1 MTFFGPLRPAHTR
14 IPITRNSARP
24 GTVAR
29 ILPILAASFAL
40 AVGAGSA
47 KAAGPHAPA
56 ASDTLK
62 VSLSAPPGGT
72 VAEGA
77 TGHFEVSVEGSTADG
92 AVKVKYSVSGTA
104 VSGEDY
110 KALSGEATVAKG
122 ENTARIALEALD
134 DGILDKGETVV
145 LALTGATGPGTVIV
159 NGTAATAMI
168 ADEGTVTIALA
179 AVSDTIGEGSAWR
192 SAVTMSTPVAN
203 RVSIRWWTSDGTAV
217 AGRDYVAADEVV
229 SFQPGE
235 TTKPVEVRTLQDD
248 NAEPVETFQVS
259 VGPPGGL
266 SGASGG
272 FNFAGAQSAFIE
284 CSVDFSPPDPRVFM
298 LTLEEK
304 NGKFIPVKAG
314 TVIGT
319 VSANTTDG
327 IPYYE
332 LGGADKNKF
341 SINSLTAEIT
351 TTAALT
357 ADLYDLEVTVHDEC
371 GAQASVDVSVLVK
384 QPNRS
389 PKPKGSMPDTMLVV
403 GERATVDVSSY
414 FSDPDDDALTYTVG
428 SSDAAKVGV
437 SVDGSEVTYKAL
449 KAGSATVTVTADD
462 GRGGTAQQAFL
473 VTVKKRNEP
482 PDADAGDDQTVD
494 EGERV
499 DLDGTK
505 SSDSDGTIDGWEWKG
520 PVALT
525 DEDTSTP
532 HFTAPTE
539 GVTKWYTF
547 TLEVK
552 DNDGATDSDSVTIK
566 VVPPACKIA
575 VKNGD
580 FTVPEDATNVGTVDV
595 TATHCGA
602 LDYELS
608 GTGAEDVSVAAV
620 SSRDTNAAIT
630 GNFDYEHRELY
641 DLTLTV
647 SERNGSASG
656 TGSVDIEVTNVNEQ
670 PTVDNE
676 ITDQT
681 LYVGERPNEEKIE
694 LSDVFSD
701 PDGDHLTYTAKSSNT
716 AVATATVSGSTLTV
730 RATGKGEARVTVTA
744 KDPGNLTAVDAFDVE
759 VPNRDPVVVDRIDDL
774 TLYVGEGTN
783 DKEIEIAYVFSDPD
797 GDVLRYTVESSNT
810 DVATAVLRGTKLKV
824 SAVGKGRARVTV
836 TADDR
841 MGGTT
846 EDVFDV
852 RVPNRKPRKDGTI
865 SNRGIDVGETRSV
878 GVTPYFHDPDG
889 DELTYTSESSD
900 TDKLTVNGSGTPVK
914 YTGVDEGS
922 ATVTVTARDDGNLAA
937 SQQFDVEVYP
947 PQSCTITVSA
957 ANLSVREDEGPGTA
971 LTGAVGV
978 SAPHCGKLSYSLRG
992 TGWGDFSAA
1001 AVSASDDDAKIKVAK
1016 SLNHEARDSYSLK
1029 LTVSS
1034 GSVSDTRDVD
1044 ISVIDVNEA
1053 PQPVRTIRAQTVWV
1067 GQPVSVNVTGYF
1079 TDEDAGDRLTF
1090 ESKSSATGRL
1100 TVNASGSP
1108 VRLTG
1113 VSVGSA
1119 TVTVTA
1125 RDRGGLTAT
1134 QTFSVTVKRVT
1145 TTQCGITVSDG
1156 GLSVPEDADT
1166 GDGVDGKLGVT
1177 TTGSCGTLSYSLSG
1191 SGSGDFSASAVSAS
1205 DEDAKVKVAA
1215 PLNHEGRD
1223 AYDLTLTVSEVGGT
1237 ASDAADVDISVTD
1250 VNEAPQPSGTI
1261 SKQRVQVGDP
1271 VSVNLTRYFTDED
1284 AGDRLT
1290 FTSKSSATGRLT
1302 VNASGSPVTLTGVA
1316 AGSATVTVTAEDG
1329 GGLTATQTFS
1339 VTVVPKTT
1347 TECRISVSD
1356 GALSVPEDAGKG
1368 DGVDGKVGVTATGAC
1383 GTLSY
1388 ALSGTGSE
1396 NFTVAAAGS
1405 GDDAAKLKVAGKLDH
1420 ETTASYALKLTVSS
1434 GTVSAEGDVSI
1445 TVTDVNE
1452 APVIDSAIP
1461 AQDVVTGKSK
1471 SVVVSSHFSDP
1482 GGDVLTYLASS
1493 SNRNVATVS
1502 VNGATVVVRGVAKGS
1517 AEVTVTARD
1526 PGRLEIS
1533 QKFTVTVTDPPPTNG
1548 APKIES
1554 AIPAQEV
1561 VAGES
1566 VSVVVSSHFSDP
1578 DNDILTYLAESL
1590 NETVA
1595 TVSVKG
1601 DKVVVRGVAKG
1612 SVEVKVTARDPHAEE
1627 ISQRF
1632 RVTVK
1637 PANAAPVA
1645 ATAIP
1650 AMTVA
1655 AGESKTVDVSK
1666 NFRDPDDDALEYEAS
1681 SSNEAAATV
1690 GVEGSELKV
1699 TGVLRGESRVTVTA
1713 RDPDGA
1719 EASQSFLVTVPNE
1732 APELVGTIPALILSK
1747 GDTGSVRV
1755 SAHFSDAESDAL
1767 TYKASSSNVGVL
1779 SVKVAGEHVSYE
1791 ALKVGTS
1798 RVTVTADDGHGG
1810 TADQVFGVTVKPE
1823 NAAPVIVRAMA
1834 AITVEADSME
1844 VVDAAPHFRD
1854 PDGDALSY
1862 EASSSNE
1869 AVARVAASG
1878 SEVTVTGVSRGDARV
1893 TVTALDGRGGSV
1905 PQAFAVTVPNRAP
1918 EAVGSIGPVTAYMHG
1933 RVGVG
1938 MSDAFRDPDGDKL
1951 TYRPSSSDEGVVTVE
1966 MIGSDVEIRT
1976 VSRGSATVTVTAD
1989 DGYGGTAEQQF
2000 EVEVPNQEP
2009 ISLGGIKDRTVAR
2022 GESFKVGLAEYF
2034 RDFDLDKLTYTATA
2048 YPGGF
2053 ASFSVEGA
2061 ELTVTGVKK
2070 GSARVAVLASDGHG
2084 GSAEQSFQLTVTNGA
2099 PSFGAD
2105 GFEREV
2111 AENSAGGTAVGDP
2124 VAASDADGDAVTHA
2138 FVAGGDEAL
2147 FEIDE
2152 TSGRITVA
2160 AGAAFDYESETKVYT
2175 VHVEASDG
2183 KLAAT
2188 VEVTIRVTDV
2198 PAPGRPDA
2206 PVVAGGTEQVSVSW
2220 SAPTNEGP
2228 AITNYDL
2235 RYRASSD
2242 NEWTDLKAL
2251 GAVSAHTITGLDAGT
2266 TYSVQV
2272 RAESS
2277 EGAGEWSES
2286 GEGTTEVSNHAPEFG
2301 ADAYEREVAENSDAG
2316 TAVGEPVTATDED
2329 GDDLTYA
2336 FVAGGDE
2343 ASFEIDAS
2351 SGRITVAAGAA
2362 LDYESEKN
2370 VYTVQVE
2377 ASDGTLTA
2385 TGEVTI
2391 RLTDVPAPGR
2401 PDAPVVTGGEKEVS
2415 VSWSAP
2421 SNEGPAITGY
2431 DLRYR
2436 ADQDNKWT
2444 KLAALGTVSTHTI
2457 TGLDAGAMYEVQVR
2471 AESSEGAGKWSKS
2484 GEGATEDAPNHA
2496 PVFGSHIHEREV
2508 PENSASGTAVGEP
2521 VTATDED
2528 GDDLTYAFIPS
2539 GDEASFAIDASSGQ
2553 ITVAGGAALDFEGD
2567 KNVFTVHLQVSDGK
2581 LVDATEVKIR
2591 VTDVPAPG
2599 KPDAPTVTGGEGEV
2613 SVSWSAPSNEGPAI
2627 TSYDLR
2633 YRANQDNDWTVLSG
2647 LGTISTH
2654 KITGLDAGTA
2664 YFVQVRAESSEGAGE
2679 WSESGEGTT
2688 EAANRAPAFG
2698 ADAYE
2703 REVPENS
2710 APGTAVGVPVTA
2722 IDADADDLA
2731 YGFTTGGDAALF
2743 EIDAATARI
2752 AVAAG
2757 TALNYESA
2765 DTLYMVNVA
2774 ASDGELADTT
2784 SVTIRV
2790 TNADDQGVV
2799 TLSPAVARVGVELTA
2814 MLTDEDGVK
2823 SAGRTRKWQRSRD
2836 GNSWNDIGTGRMY
2849 NPVTADEGRWLRMVF
2864 TYADGHGPN
2873 KRASSAP
2880 VKVLPANAAPKFPA
2894 VYEREVP
2901 ENSPGGTAVGAPVAA
2916 TDPDGTPPSYSL
2928 ASGNEDGLFGIDAST
2943 GQIRVAD
2950 GALLNYESGDTL
2962 YAVGVEASDGE
2973 LADTAS
2979 VTIRVTDADDPG
2991 VVTLSPAVARVG
3003 VELTAMLTDEDGALS
3018 AGRTR
3023 KWQRSR
3029 SGSSWNDIASGRK
3042 YTPGTNDEGRW
3053 LRAVFTYDD
3062 GHGRGKRASSEA
3074 VEVLPANTAP
3084 TFPTALDREVPENSP
3099 GGTAVGAPVAA
3110 TDPDDGASLSYA
3122 FVPGGDE
3129 ALFGIEASTGQ
3140 ITVAE
3145 GAVLDYESGNTLYNV
3160 KVEASD
3166 GELADTASVRI
3177 QVTNADDPGRIA
3189 LSADVARVGE
3199 RLTATL
3205 MDQDGSKEAGK
3216 TRRWQRSGDGGA
3228 SWTNIAGARTR
3239 FYTPVAADAGNH
3251 LRAVFTYTDG
3261 HGPGKRAE
3269 SAAVAVVGANTPLV
3283 SFGADSY
3290 TVAQGASVDVSVL
3303 LSPVGSA
3310 ALSVEVVAGDSKH
3323 TATFQPGAGSANVT
3337 VGTAGLSASDTVEVR
3352 FGDLPDGVAVGVP
3365 ATTRVVVAAVAG
3377 DRAAAAVVDNG
3388 APAELEVEFA
3398 AAAYTATA
3406 GARGTEVTLRISPSA
3421 DRRVAV
3427 PLTAVMDPGMSISA
3441 APQPV
3446 VFLPGDSLAAFT
3458 LDIPAEAPSGLLALG
3473 FGALPEAVNAG
3484 TVASATVEIAARD
3497 DGALRDEAFD
3507 VGLAVFG
3514 RAVAEGA
3521 RQAVGSRIDA
3531 VMRPSPGGSAASG
3544 SPSGWAGRAAG
3555 TLASLAGVSFNPSSA
3570 AEIGRRSGSP
3580 ELPTGRE
3587 AARRLL
3593 PSVSFAT
3600 SLGPQSA
3607 QEMPRFGLWAEG
3619 SAQSFRGEPG
3629 VEYDGG
3635 MRALTVG
3642 ADARIG
3648 SSALLGVSLMRSDG
3662 DLDYKNRSM
3671 DGSLGHA
3678 MNSVHPYLFVQPSPG
3693 IGLWAMAGYGS
3704 GEVGDH
3710 DHRGDRRGDTGDASL
3725 RMLSGGVNAP
3735 LAQRGAFG
3743 LALKGDAFAVGMR
3756 ADDDRREGAAS
3767 RARALIEASW
3777 TAGGLKLA
3785 TEAGARYDGGDADT
3799 GGGAETG
3806 ASVGY
3811 AGRGLDLDLRGRLAL
3826 GSGRHREWGAALR
3839 LAFDPGTPGEGFR
3852 FAVSPGQGHD
3862 RSGVHGLMDGHAFR
3876 TMPAAAHG
3884 PWRLDAEAGYAL
3896 KTPGGGG
3903 ALDSYTRLSAHGGN
3917 RAWSLGA
3924 GYRVGQTL
3932 RLGFEGS
3939 RSQMPGQQPDLG
3951 IRLALDFTF

>member
-1 MTFFGPLRPAHTR
+1 MAASLA
-14 IPITRNSARP
+14 
-24 GTVAR
+24 
-29 ILPILAASFAL
+29 LAA
-40 AVGAGSA
+40 GADSVQ
-47 KAAGPHAPA
+47 AAGPYPSAV
-56 ASDTLK
+56 SDTLRIT
-62 VSLSAPPGGT
+62 LSAPEGGT
-72 VAEGA
+72 VAEGE
-77 TGHFEVSVEGSTADG
+77 TGHFEVAVVGSTAAG
-92 AVKVKYSVSGTA
+92 AVTVRYSVSGTA
-104 VSGEDY
+104 VAGDDY
-110 KALSGEATVAKG
+110 TALSGEATVAQG
-122 ENTARIALEALD
+122 ENVARIALEAIE

-145 LALTGATGPGTVIV
+145 LALTGATASADVV
-159 NGTAATAMI
+159 VVEHAATMATI
-168 ADEGTVTIALA
+168 ADDGSVTVSLT
-179 AVSDTIGEGSAWR
+179 AVPDTIGEGLAW
-192 SAVTMSTPVAN
+192 SSTVTMSTPVAD
-203 RVSIRWWTSDGTAV
+203 RVMVRWWTNDGTAV
-217 AGRDYVAADEVV
+217 AGRDYTAANEVV
-229 SFQPGE
+229 LFEPGE
-235 TTKPVEVRTLQDD
+235 TSKPISVQTLQDD
-248 NAEPVETFQVS
+248 NTEAVEVFYVS
-259 VGPPGGL
+259 LDPPSIRTSAAMAGGVNAN
-266 SGASGG
+266 GDAR
-272 FNFAGAQSAFIE
+272 SAFIE
-284 CSVDFSPPDPRVFM
+284 CSVRFPQRSPIVFEFDDPVRS
-298 LTLEEK
+298 
-304 NGKFIPVKAG
+304 GQ
-314 TVIGT
+314 VIGT
-319 VSANTTDG
+319 VAAETTDG

-332 LGGADKNKF
+332 LDDGGENKF
-341 SINSLTAEIT
+341 TINSLTGQIST
-351 TTAALT
+351 TE
-357 ADLYDLEVTVHDEC
+357 DLDPSLYELEVTVHDEC
-371 GAQASVDVSVLVK
+371 GAQASVDVTVVVK

-389 PKPKGSMPDTMLVV
+389 PKPEGSIRDTMLVE
-403 GERATVDVSSY
+403 GESATVDVSKY
-414 FSDPDDDALTYTVG
+414 FSDPDDDPLTYTVG

-437 SVDGSEVTYKAL
+437 SVDGSKVTYKAL

-462 GRGGTAQQAFL
+462 GRSGTAQQAFL
-473 VTVKKRNEP
+473 VTVKEPKRP
-482 PDADAGDDQTVD
+482 PKVERPIDD
-494 EGERV
+494 
-499 DLDGTK
+499 L
-505 SSDSDGTIDGWEWKG
+505 
-520 PVALT
+520 
-525 DEDTSTP
+525 
-532 HFTAPTE
+532 
-539 GVTKWYTF
+539 
-547 TLEVK
+547 
-552 DNDGATDSDSVTIK
+552 
-566 VVPPACKIA
+566 
-575 VKNGD
+575 
-580 FTVPEDATNVGTVDV
+580 
-595 TATHCGA
+595 
-602 LDYELS
+602 
-608 GTGAEDVSVAAV
+608 
-620 SSRDTNAAIT
+620 
-630 GNFDYEHRELY
+630 
-641 DLTLTV
+641 
-647 SERNGSASG
+647 
-656 TGSVDIEVTNVNEQ
+656 
-670 PTVDNE
+670 
-676 ITDQT
+676 T
-681 LYVGERPNEEKIE
+681 LYVGDPPNEKVIDLSKVFSDPDGDPLTYSAKSTNTAVATATLTGSELTVTAKGKGGATVTVTATDPGNLTAQDEFKVDVPNRAPVVVNRINDLTLHVGRGTTQQQIDLSKVFRDPDGDVLNYEAVSSDTDVATATVSGNTLTVTTKGKGEATVTVTATDPGRLTAQDEFEVEVPNRAPVVDDPIDDLTLHVGDSPKKID

-701 PDGDHLTYTAKSSNT
+701 PDGDPLTYKAKSSNT

-730 RATGKGEARVTVTA
+730 RATGKGEATVTVTA
-744 KDPGNLTAVDAFDVE
+744 TDGALEAADEFEVE

-783 DKEIEIAYVFSDPD
+783 DKEIEISGVFSDPD
-797 GDVLRYTVESSNT
+797 GDDLRYTVESSNT

-824 SAVGKGRARVTV
+824 IAVGKGRARVTV

-852 RVPNRKPRKDGTI
+852 RVPNRKPRRDGTI
-865 SNRGIDVGETRSV
+865 SDRGIDVGETRSV

-900 TDKLTVNGSGTPVK
+900 TDKLTVTGSGTPVK
-914 YTGVDEGS
+914 YTGVEEGS
-922 ATVTVTARDDGNLAA
+922 ATVTVTARDDGNLTV

-978 SAPHCGKLSYSLRG
+978 NAPHCGKLSYSLRG
-992 TGWGDFSAA
+992 TGSDDFSVA
-1001 AVSASDDDAKIKVAK
+1001 AVGATDDDAKIKVAK
-1016 SLNHEARDSYSLK
+1016 RLNHEARDSYSLK
-1029 LTVSS
+1029 LTVNS

-1053 PQPVRTIRAQTVWV
+1053 PRPVRTIRAQTVWI
-1067 GQPVSVNVTGYF
+1067 GDPVSVDVTGYF
-1079 TDEDAGDRLTF
+1079 TDEDEGDRLTF
-1090 ESKSSATGRL
+1090 TSESSATGRL

-1113 VSVGSA
+1113 VAAGTA

-1125 RDRGGLTAT
+1125 EDNGGLKAT
-1134 QTFSVTVKRVT
+1134 QTFSVTVERAT
-1145 TTQCGITVSDG
+1145 TTQCGITVSAG

-1250 VNEAPQPSGTI
+1250 VNEAPQPIGTI
-1261 SKQRVQVGDP
+1261 SKQRVQVGEP
-1271 VSVNLTRYFTDED
+1271 ISVNVTGYFTDED

-1290 FTSKSSATGRLT
+1290 FESESSATGRLT

-1316 AGSATVTVTAEDG
+1316 AGSATVTVTARDRG
-1329 GGLTATQTFS
+1329 NLTATQTFS
-1339 VTVVPKTT
+1339 VTVVPKA
-1347 TECRISVSD
+1347 TECAITVSK
-1356 GALSVPEDAGKG
+1356 GVLSVPEDAGKG

-1388 ALSGTGSE
+1388 ALSGTGSG

-1405 GDDAAKLKVAGKLDH
+1405 SDDDATLKVAGKLDH
-1420 ETTASYALKLTVSS
+1420 ETKASYALKLTVSS
-1434 GTVSAEGDVSI
+1434 GTVSAEGDVGV

-1461 AQDVVTGKSK
+1461 AQGVVTGKSE

-1482 GGDVLTYLASS
+1482 DGDDLTYLASS

-1502 VNGATVVVRGVAKGS
+1502 VNGATVVVQGVAKGS

-1554 AIPAQEV
+1554 AIPAREV

-1578 DNDILTYLAESL
+1578 DNDVLTYLAESL
-1590 NETVA
+1590 DETVA
-1595 TVSVKG
+1595 TVSVSD

-1645 ATAIP
+1645 ASDIP

-1655 AGESKTVDVSK
+1655 AGESKTVDVSSH
-1666 NFRDPDDDALEYEAS
+1666 FRDPDDDALEYEAS

-1719 EASQSFLVTVPNE
+1719 EASQSFLVTVPNQ
-1732 APELVGTIPALILSK
+1732 APERVGAIAALTLSK

-1755 SAHFSDAESDAL
+1755 SAHFSDAESDPL
-1767 TYKASSSNVGVL
+1767 TYKASSSNGGVL
-1779 SVKVAGEHVSYE
+1779 SVTVAGEHVSYE

-1810 TADQVFGVTVKPE
+1810 TAEQEFGVTVKPE
-1823 NAAPVIVRAMA
+1823 NAAPVIVRAIP

-1905 PQAFAVTVPNRAP
+1905 PQDFAVTVPNRAP
-1918 EAVGSIGPVTAYMHG
+1918 EAVGSIGPVTTYMHG
-1933 RVGVG
+1933 RVTVGVSG
-1938 MSDAFRDPDGDKL
+1938 AFRDPDGDAL
-1951 TYRPSSSDEGVVTVE
+1951 TYRASSSDEGVVTVE
-1966 MIGSDVEIRT
+1966 MARNVVEIRT

-1989 DGYGGTAEQQF
+1989 DGYGGTAEQEF
-2000 EVEVPNQEP
+2000 DVEVPNREP
-2009 ISLGGIKDRTVAR
+2009 ISLGSIKDRTVAR

-2111 AENSAGGTAVGDP
+2111 AENSAAGTAVGEP
-2124 VAASDADGDAVTHA
+2124 VAATDADGDAVTHA
-2138 FVAGGDEAL
+2138 FVAGGDESL
-2147 FEIDE
+2147 FEIDA
-2152 TSGRITVA
+2152 SNGQITVA
-2160 AGAAFDYESETKVYT
+2160 DGTLLDYESEKKVYT

-2183 KLAAT
+2183 KLTAT
-2188 VEVTIRVTDV
+2188 VEVKIRVTDV

-2228 AITNYDL
+2228 AITDYDL

-2242 NEWTDLKAL
+2242 NEWTELTAL

-2277 EGAGEWSES
+2277 EGAGEWSVS
-2286 GEGTTEVSNHAPEFG
+2286 GEGTTEASNQAPVFG
-2301 ADAYEREVAENSDAG
+2301 ADAYEREVPENSAGG

-2329 GDDLTYA
+2329 GDDLKYA

-2370 VYTVQVE
+2370 VYTVHVE

-2421 SNEGPAITGY
+2421 SNEGPAITSY

-2444 KLAALGTVSTHTI
+2444 KLAALGAVSAHTI
-2457 TGLDAGAMYEVQVR
+2457 TGLAAGAMYEVQVR

-2508 PENSASGTAVGEP
+2508 PENSAAGTSVGEP

-2528 GDDLTYAFIPS
+2528 GDDLAYAFIPS
-2539 GDEASFAIDASSGQ
+2539 GDETSFEIDEESGQ
-2553 ITVAGGAALDFEGD
+2553 ITVATGAALDHEGV

-2591 VTDVPAPG
+2591 LTDVPAPG

-2613 SVSWSAPSNEGPAI
+2613 SVSWSAPANEGPAI
-2627 TSYDLR
+2627 TNYDLR
-2633 YRANQDNDWTVLSG
+2633 YRANQDNDWTDVSSLGAVLA
-2647 LGTISTH
+2647 H

-2688 EAANRAPAFG
+2688 EAANRAPVFG

-2710 APGTAVGVPVTA
+2710 APGTPVGEPVTA
-2722 IDADADDLA
+2722 TDADADDLA
-2731 YGFTTGGDAALF
+2731 YSFTTGGDAALF

-2752 AVAAG
+2752 AVAGG

-2765 DTLYMVNVA
+2765 DTLYMVHVA

-2790 TNADDQGVV
+2790 TNADDPGEV

-2823 SAGRTRKWQRSRD
+2823 SAGRTRTWQRSRD
-2836 GNSWNDIGTGRMY
+2836 GSSWNDIGTGRMY

-2873 KRASSAP
+2873 KRAVSAP

-2916 TDPDGTPPSYSL
+2916 TDPDGTSPSYSL
-2928 ASGNEDGLFGIDAST
+2928 ASGNEDGLFGIDAAT
-2943 GQIRVAD
+2943 GQITVAD

-3018 AGRTR
+3018 AGRAR

-3084 TFPTALDREVPENSP
+3084 KFPAAHDREVPENSP

-3129 ALFGIEASTGQ
+3129 VLFGIEASTGQ
-3140 ITVAE
+3140 ITVAD
-3145 GAVLDYESGNTLYNV
+3145 GAVLDYESGNTLYTV

-3177 QVTNADDPGRIA
+3177 RVTNADDPGKIA

-3199 RLTATL
+3199 RLAATL

-3239 FYTPVAADAGNH
+3239 FYTPAAADAGKH
-3251 LRAVFTYTDG
+3251 LRAVFTYADG

-3269 SAAVAVVGANTPLV
+3269 SAAVAVVGANTPVV
-3283 SFGADSY
+3283 SFGADTY
-3290 TVAQGASVDVSVL
+3290 TVAQGASANVSVL
-3303 LSPVGSA
+3303 LSPAGSA
-3310 ALSVEVVAGDSKH
+3310 ALSIEVVAGDSKH
-3323 TATFQPGAGSANVT
+3323 TVTFQAGAGTANVT

-3427 PLTAVMDPGMSISA
+3427 PLTAVMDPGMATSV
-3441 APQPV
+3441 APEPV
-3446 VFLPGDSLAAFT
+3446 VFEPGDSLAAFT

-3484 TVASATVEIAARD
+3484 TAASATVRIAARD

-3521 RQAVGSRIDA
+3521 RQAVGARIDA

-3555 TLASLAGVSFNPSSA
+3555 TLASLAGVSLNPSSA

-3580 ELPTGRE
+3580 ELPGARE
-3587 AARRLL
+3587 AAARLL

-3600 SLGPQSA
+3600 SLGPQSS
-3607 QEMPRFGLWAEG
+3607 QGLPRFGLWAEG

-3635 MRALTVG
+3635 LRALTVG

-3662 DLDYKNRSM
+3662 DLDYGHRSV

-3678 MNSVHPYLFVQPSPG
+3678 MNSVHPYLFVQPSAG
-3693 IGLWAMAGYGS
+3693 IGLWAMAGYGG
-3704 GEVGDH
+3704 GEVGDE
-3710 DHRGDRRGDTGDASL
+3710 DHRGDTRDASL
-3725 RMLSGGVNAP
+3725 RMLSGGLNAP

-3743 LALKGDAFAVGMR
+3743 LALKGDAFTVGMR
-3756 ADDDRREGAAS
+3756 ADDDRREGTAS
-3767 RARALIEASW
+3767 RARALLEASW

-3799 GGGAETG
+3799 GGGGETG

-3839 LAFDPGTPGEGFR
+3839 LAFDPGTRGEGFR
-3852 FAVSPGQGHD
+3852 LAISPSQGHD

-3876 TMPAAAHG
+3876 TMPAGAHG
-3884 PWRLDAEAGYAL
+3884 QWRLDAEAGYAL
-3896 KTPGGGG
+3896 KNPAGGG

>member
-1 MTFFGPLRPAHTR
+1 ML
-14 IPITRNSARP
+14 ARL
-24 GTVAR
+24 AR
-29 ILPILAASFAL
+29 ILLMAVCGTLLAAIL
-40 AVGAGSA
+40 PVGAHGLADGSA
-47 KAAGPHAPA
+47 AA
-56 ASDTLK
+56 DTLR
-62 VSLSAPPGGT
+62 VTLSAPGGGT
-72 VAEGA
+72 VAEGE
-77 TGHFEVSVEGSTADG
+77 TGHFEVSVAGSTAAG
-92 AVKVKYSVSGTA
+92 AVTVRYSVSGTA

-110 KALSGEATVAKG
+110 TALSGEVTVAQG
-122 ENTARIALEALD
+122 ESAARIALEALE

-145 LALTGATGPGTVIV
+145 LALTGATGPGTLLVDQ
-159 NGTAATAMI
+159 TAATATI
-168 ADEGTVTIALA
+168 ADNGSVTISLA
-179 AVSDTIGEGSAWR
+179 AATDTISEGGAWR
-192 SAVTMSTPVAN
+192 SAVTMSTPVAD
-203 RVSIRWWTSDGTAV
+203 RVSVRWWTTDGTAL
-217 AGRDYVAADEVV
+217 AGRDYTAADEVV

-235 TTKPVEVRTLQDD
+235 TSKPITVQTLKDDNTEAVEV
-248 NAEPVETFQVS
+248 FYVS
-259 VGPPGGL
+259 LGL
-266 SGASGG
+266 P
-272 FNFAGAQSAFIE
+272 FNSAGNGSDAFKVDPNPQSAFIE
-284 CSVDFSPPDPRVFM
+284 CSVRFPPRVQTVFR
-298 LTLEEK
+298 LDK
-304 NGKFIPVKAG
+304 PVGARH
-314 TVIGT
+314 VIGT
-319 VSANTTDG
+319 VAAETTPG

-332 LGGADKNKF
+332 LTDEDNKF
-341 SINSLTAEIT
+341 TINSLTGQIS
-351 TTAALT
+351 TTAPLEAGGFYELT
-357 ADLYDLEVTVHDEC
+357 VTVHDEC
-371 GAQASVDVSVLVK
+371 GAEASVDVNVIVNGT
-384 QPNRS
+384 PTT
-389 PKPKGSMPDTMLVV
+389 PTAFPDVTVEV
-403 GERATVDVSSY
+403 GESGTVDASKH
-414 FSDPDDDALTYTVG
+414 FSDPDNDKLTYTAT
-428 SSDAAKVGV
+428 SSNASVVGV
-437 SVDGSEVTYKAL
+437 SMSGSKVAYEGL
-449 KAGSATVTVTADD
+449 KAGSA
-462 GRGGTAQQAFL
+462 
-473 VTVKKRNEP
+473 
-482 PDADAGDDQTVD
+482 
-494 EGERV
+494 
-499 DLDGTK
+499 
-505 SSDSDGTIDGWEWKG
+505 
-520 PVALT
+520 
-525 DEDTSTP
+525 
-532 HFTAPTE
+532 
-539 GVTKWYTF
+539 
-547 TLEVK
+547 EV
-552 DNDGATDSDSVTIK
+552 
-566 VVPPACKIA
+566 
-575 VKNGD
+575 
-580 FTVPEDATNVGTVDV
+580 
-595 TATHCGA
+595 
-602 LDYELS
+602 
-608 GTGAEDVSVAAV
+608 
-620 SSRDTNAAIT
+620 
-630 GNFDYEHRELY
+630 
-641 DLTLTV
+641 
-647 SERNGSASG
+647 
-656 TGSVDIEVTNVNEQ
+656 
-670 PTVDNE
+670 
-676 ITDQT
+676 
-681 LYVGERPNEEKIE
+681 
-694 LSDVFSD
+694 
-701 PDGDHLTYTAKSSNT
+701 
-716 AVATATVSGSTLTV
+716 TV
-730 RATGKGEARVTVTA
+730 RATDPGGLYAEQKFTVTVLEPDDPPKFDRSSYTPTIFTSASNGSLVVTVTA
-744 KDPGNLTAVDAFDVE
+744 KDPEGKKVTYSLSASNEFQIDSLSGDITVAGSLSEKTHQLQAFASDPAGNKGTAPVTIEVKEDKAPVFDPKSYAETIKVNASNGEHVVTVSAKDPEGEDVTYSLSGSPPFQIDKDSGEITVAGSLIVKTYTLTAEASDPPGNVGTAPVDVTVVNDPPKVTASAS
-759 VPNRDPVVVDRIDDL
+759 PNRPREGETVYLTGTADDPEEHSMTYEWTQVSGSPRVTIKD
-774 TLYVGEGTN
+774 
-783 DKEIEIAYVFSDPD
+783 A
-797 GDVLRYTVESSNT
+797 
-810 DVATAVLRGTKLKV
+810 TKLNASFTAPGVTSETKLTFRLTARDSFGATG
-824 SAVGKGRARVTV
+824 SADVPVTV
-836 TADDR
+836 TPNNSPTVTAKASPNPADE
-841 MGGTT
+841 GTT
-846 EDVFDV
+846 VSLIGAATDLDGDPMTYEWTQVSGSPQV
-852 RVPNRKPRKDGTI
+852 TIKDATKLRASFEAPFVDQDTDLIFELTATDSFEASG
-865 SNRGIDVGETRSV
+865 SA
-878 GVTPYFHDPDG
+878 GVTVEVKDLNQPPQPRNTIPDQQVENGKTGRVDVSRYFRDPDN
-889 DELTYTSESSD
+889 DELTYSASTAATAVASVSVD
-900 TDKLTVNGSGTPVK
+900 GSRVVFRGLRV
-914 YTGVDEGS
+914 GD
-922 ATVTVTARDDGNLAA
+922 ATVTVTATDPGGLKAK
-937 SQQFDVEVYP
+937 QQFDLEVYEP
-947 PQSCTITVSA
+947 TQDCAITVWA
-957 ANLSVREDEGPGTA
+957 ADLSVREDERPGTG
-971 LTGAVGV
+971 LDGAVDV
-978 SAPHCGKLSYSLRG
+978 DAPHCGALSYSLRG
-992 TGWGDFSAA
+992 TGSGDFSVA
-1001 AVSASDDDAKIKVAK
+1001 AVSSSDDDAKVKVK
-1016 SLNHEARDSYSLK
+1016 RTLNHEDRDAYALT
-1029 LTVSS
+1029 LTVSEVGGTAS
-1034 GSVSDTRDVD
+1034 KDADVD
-1044 ISVIDVNEA
+1044 ISVTDVNEA
-1053 PQPVRTIRAQTVWV
+1053 PRPSGTISKQRVRI
-1067 GQPVSVNVTGYF
+1067 GDPISVNVTRYF

-1090 ESKSSATGRL
+1090 ES
-1100 TVNASGSP
+1100 
-1108 VRLTG
+1108 
-1113 VSVGSA
+1113 
-1119 TVTVTA
+1119 
-1125 RDRGGLTAT
+1125 
-1134 QTFSVTVKRVT
+1134 
-1145 TTQCGITVSDG
+1145 
-1156 GLSVPEDADT
+1156 E
-1166 GDGVDGKLGVT
+1166 
-1177 TTGSCGTLSYSLSG
+1177 
-1191 SGSGDFSASAVSAS
+1191 
-1205 DEDAKVKVAA
+1205 
-1215 PLNHEGRD
+1215 
-1223 AYDLTLTVSEVGGT
+1223 
-1237 ASDAADVDISVTD
+1237 
-1250 VNEAPQPSGTI
+1250 
-1261 SKQRVQVGDP
+1261 
-1271 VSVNLTRYFTDED
+1271 
-1284 AGDRLT
+1284 
-1290 FTSKSSATGRLT
+1290 SSATGRLT

-1316 AGSATVTVTAEDG
+1316 AGSATVTVTAEDR

-1339 VTVVPKTT
+1339 VTVLPKT
-1347 TECRISVSD
+1347 TECRITVSK
-1356 GALSVPEDAGKG
+1356 GALSVPENAGKG
-1368 DGVDGKVGVTATGAC
+1368 DGVDGKVGVTATAAC

-1388 ALSGTGSE
+1388 ALSGTGSA

-1420 ETTASYALKLTVSS
+1420 ETTASYALKLTVRS
-1434 GTVSAEGDVSI
+1434 GTVSAEGDVGV

-1452 APVIDSAIP
+1452 APVIESTIP
-1461 AQDVVTGKSK
+1461 AQGVVTGKSK
-1471 SVVVSSHFSDP
+1471 SVAMSSHFSDP
-1482 GGDVLTYLASS
+1482 DGDDLTYLASS

-1554 AIPAQEV
+1554 AIPALEV

-1578 DNDILTYLAESL
+1578 DNDPLTYLAESL
-1590 NETVA
+1590 DETVA
-1595 TVSVKG
+1595 TVSVSD
-1601 DKVVVRGVAKG
+1601 DKVVVQGVAKG

-1632 RVTVK
+1632 RVTVN

-1645 ATAIP
+1645 AREIP

-1655 AGESKTVDVSK
+1655 AGESKTVDVSSH
-1666 NFRDPDDDALEYEAS
+1666 FRDPDDDALEYAAS

-1699 TGVLRGESRVTVTA
+1699 TGVLRGESRITVTA
-1713 RDPDGA
+1713 RDPKGA
-1719 EASQSFLVTVPNE
+1719 QASQSFLVTVPNE

-1755 SAHFSDAESDAL
+1755 SAHFKDAEGDGL
-1767 TYKASSSNVGVL
+1767 TYKASSSNAGVL
-1779 SVKVAGEHVSYE
+1779 SVTVAGDLVSYE

-1810 TADQVFGVTVKPE
+1810 TVDQDFGVTVKPE
-1823 NAAPVIVRAMA
+1823 NAAPVIVSAMA

-1862 EASSSNE
+1862 EASSSDE
-1869 AVARVAASG
+1869 AVAKAAVSG
-1878 SEVTVTGVSRGDARV
+1878 SQVKVTGVSRGDARV

-1905 PQAFAVTVPNRAP
+1905 PQDFAVTVPNRAP
-1918 EAVGSIGPVTAYMHG
+1918 EAVGSIGPVTTYMHG
-1933 RVGVG
+1933 RVTVGV
-1938 MSDAFRDPDGDKL
+1938 SDAFRDPDGDEL
-1951 TYRPSSSDEGVVTVE
+1951 SYRASSSDEGVVTVE
-1966 MIGSDVEIRT
+1966 MARNVVEIRT

-1989 DGYGGTAEQQF
+1989 DGYGGTAEQEF
-2000 EVEVPNQEP
+2000 AVEVPNREP
-2009 ISLGGIKDRTVAR
+2009 ISVGGIKDRTVAR
-2022 GESFKVGLAEYF
+2022 GESFTVGLAEYF
-2034 RDFDLDKLTYTATA
+2034 RDFDLDKLAYTATA
-2048 YPGGF
+2048 YPSGF

-2070 GSARVAVLASDGHG
+2070 GSARVDVLASDGHG

-2111 AENSAGGTAVGDP
+2111 AENSAAGTAVGDP
-2124 VAASDADGDAVTHA
+2124 VAATDADGDAVTHA
-2138 FVAGGDEAL
+2138 FAAGGDEAL
-2147 FEIDE
+2147 FEIDAS
-2152 TSGRITVA
+2152 SGQVTVA
-2160 AGAAFDYESETKVYT
+2160 AGAAFDYESEKKVYT

-2188 VEVTIRVTDV
+2188 VEVKIRVTDV

-2206 PVVAGGTEQVSVSW
+2206 PVVTGGTEQVSVSW

-2228 AITNYDL
+2228 EITNYDL
-2235 RYRASSD
+2235 RYRGNPD
-2242 NEWTDLKAL
+2242 NEWTDLAGL
-2251 GAVSAHTITGLDAGT
+2251 GAVLSRTITGLDAGT
-2266 TYSVQV
+2266 AYSVQV

-2277 EGAGEWSES
+2277 EGAGEWSAS
-2286 GEGTTEVSNHAPEFG
+2286 GEGTTVASNHAPAFG
-2301 ADAYEREVAENSDAG
+2301 ADAYEREVAENSAAG

-2351 SGRITVAAGAA
+2351 SGQLTVADGAA

-2370 VYTVQVE
+2370 VYTVHVE
-2377 ASDGTLTA
+2377 ASDGTLSA
-2385 TGEVTI
+2385 EVEVTI

-2401 PDAPVVTGGEKEVS
+2401 PDAPTVTGGEKEVS

-2421 SNEGPAITGY
+2421 PNEGPEITSY

-2444 KLAALGTVSTHTI
+2444 KLAALGAVSAHTI
-2457 TGLDAGAMYEVQVR
+2457 TGLDAGTAHLVQVR

-2484 GEGATEDAPNHA
+2484 GEGETDEAVNHA
-2496 PVFGSHIHEREV
+2496 PVLGSHLYEREV
-2508 PENSASGTAVGEP
+2508 PENSAVGTPVGEP

-2528 GDDLTYAFIPS
+2528 GDDLTYSFIAS
-2539 GDEASFAIDASSGQ
+2539 GDETSFDIDASSGQ
-2553 ITVAGGAALDFEGD
+2553 ITVATGAALDFEGE
-2567 KNVFTVHLQVSDGK
+2567 KKVYTVHLQVSDGK

-2599 KPDAPTVTGGEGEV
+2599 KPDAPVVTGGTEQV

-2627 TSYDLR
+2627 TGYDLR
-2633 YRANQDNDWTVLSG
+2633 YRANQDNDWTDLAG
-2647 LGTISTH
+2647 LGTVLSRT
-2654 KITGLDAGTA
+2654 ITGLYAGTL
-2664 YFVQVRAESSEGAGE
+2664 YEVQVRAESSEGAGE

-2688 EAANRAPAFG
+2688 EAANRAPVFG

-2710 APGTAVGVPVTA
+2710 AAGTAVGEPVTA
-2722 IDADADDLA
+2722 TDADADDLA
-2731 YGFTTGGDAALF
+2731 YSFTTGGAAALF

-2752 AVAAG
+2752 AVAGG

-2765 DTLYMVNVA
+2765 DTLYMVHVA

-2790 TNADDQGVV
+2790 TNADDPGEV

-2814 MLTDEDGVK
+2814 MLADEDGVR
-2823 SAGRTRKWQRSRD
+2823 SAGRTRTWQRSRD
-2836 GNSWNDIGTGRMY
+2836 GNSWNDIGKGRMY

-2873 KRASSAP
+2873 KRAVSAP
-2880 VKVLPANAAPKFPA
+2880 VKVLAANAAPKFPA

-2928 ASGNEDGLFGIDAST
+2928 ASGNEDALFGIDAST

-2950 GALLNYESGDTL
+2950 GAVLNYESGDTL
-2962 YAVGVEASDGE
+2962 HVVGVEASDGE

-3029 SGSSWNDIASGRK
+3029 TGSSWNDIASGRK

-3053 LRAVFTYDD
+3053 LRSVFTYDD
-3062 GHGRGKRASSEA
+3062 GHGKGKRASSEA

-3084 TFPTALDREVPENSP
+3084 KFPAALDREVPENSP

-3129 ALFGIEASTGQ
+3129 ALFDIDGSTGQ
-3140 ITVAE
+3140 ITVAD
-3145 GAVLDYESGNTLYNV
+3145 GAVLDYESGNTQYTV

-3177 QVTNADDPGRIA
+3177 RVTNADDPGKIA

-3199 RLTATL
+3199 RLAATL

-3239 FYTPVAADAGNH
+3239 FYTPAAADAGKH
-3251 LRAVFTYTDG
+3251 LRAVFAYADG

-3269 SAAVAVVGANTPLV
+3269 SDAVAVVGANTPVV

-3290 TVAQGASVDVSVL
+3290 TVAQGGSADVSVL
-3303 LSPVGSA
+3303 LSPAASA

-3323 TATFQPGAGSANVT
+3323 AVTFQAGAGKANVT
-3337 VGTAGLSASDTVEVR
+3337 VGTAGLSASDIVEVR
-3352 FGDLPDGVAVGVP
+3352 FGTLPDGVVAGVP

-3377 DRAAAAVVDNG
+3377 DRAAAAVAIDG

-3406 GARGTEVTLRISPSA
+3406 GAPGTEVTLRISPAA

-3427 PLTAVMDPGMSISA
+3427 PLTAVMDRGVSTSIV
-3441 APQPV
+3441 PEPV
-3446 VFLPGDSLAAFT
+3446 VFEPGDSLAVFT

-3473 FGALPEAVNAG
+3473 FGALPEAVSAG
-3484 TVASATVEIAARD
+3484 TAASATVRIAARD
-3497 DGALRDEAFD
+3497 DGTLRDEAFD

-3521 RQAVGSRIDA
+3521 RQAIGARIDA

-3600 SLGPQSA
+3600 GLGPQSS
-3607 QEMPRFGLWAEG
+3607 QGLPRFGLWAEG

-3629 VEYDGG
+3629 IEYDGG
-3635 MRALTVG
+3635 LRALTIG

-3648 SSALLGVSLMRSDG
+3648 SSALFGVSLMRSDG
-3662 DLDYKNRSM
+3662 DLDYGHRSM

-3704 GEVGDH
+3704 GEVGDE
-3710 DHRGDRRGDTGDASL
+3710 DRRGSTGDASL

-3735 LAQRGAFG
+3735 LARRGAFG
-3743 LALKGDAFAVGMR
+3743 LALKGDAFTVGMR
-3756 ADDDRREGAAS
+3756 DDADRREGTAS

-3852 FAVSPGQGHD
+3852 LAISPSQGHD
-3862 RSGVHGLMDGHAFR
+3862 RSGVHGLMDSHAFR
-3876 TMPAAAHG
+3876 TMPTDAHG
-3884 PWRLDAEAGYAL
+3884 QWRLDAEAGYAL
-3896 KTPGGGG
+3896 KNPAGGG
-3903 ALDSYTRLSAHGGN
+3903 ALDSYTRLSAHGGS

>member
-1 MTFFGPLRPAHTR
+1 MTTLSLLHPARSDTRPPCPLTSSPPLRRTAR
-14 IPITRNSARP
+14 RLSAAAVC
-24 GTVAR
+24 G
-29 ILPILAASFAL
+29 LLLAAVSPT
-40 AVGAGSA
+40 GAHGLTD
-47 KAAGPHAPA
+47 APA
-56 ASDTLK
+56 MASDTLR
-62 VSLSAPPGGT
+62 VTLSAPAGGT

-77 TGHFEVSVEGSTADG
+77 TGHFEVAVAGSTAAG
-92 AVKVKYSVSGTA
+92 AVTVRYSVSGTA

-110 KALSGEATVAKG
+110 TALAGEATVAKG
-122 ENTARIALEALD
+122 ESTARIALEALE

-159 NGTAATAMI
+159 DGTAATATI
-168 ADEGTVTIALA
+168 ADNGTV
-179 AVSDTIGEGSAWR
+179 AVSLTAVPDTISEGSAWR
-192 SAVTMSTPVAN
+192 SAVTMSTPVAG
-203 RVSIRWWTSDGTAV
+203 RISVRWRTKDGTAV
-217 AGRDYVAADEVV
+217 AGRDYTAADEVV
-229 SFQPGE
+229 LFQPGE
-235 TTKPVEVRTLQDD
+235 TSKPISVQTLEDD
-248 NAEPVETFQVS
+248 NAEAVEVFYVS
-259 VGPPGGL
+259 LDPPADAAR
-266 SGASGG
+266 SGTGDAVKVDPKP
-272 FNFAGAQSAFIE
+272 QSAFIG
-284 CSVDFSPPDPRVFM
+284 CNVAFPPGIQTVFRFN
-298 LTLEEK
+298 E
-304 NGKFIPVKAG
+304 PVASG

-319 VSANTTDG
+319 VAADTHSLAV
-327 IPYYE
+327 YS
-332 LGGADKNKF
+332 LGGGRNKF
-341 SINSLTAEIT
+341 TINVLTGEIS
-351 TTAALT
+351 TTATLSGGSYPLT
-357 ADLYDLEVTVHDEC
+357 VSVLDDC
-371 GAQASVDVSVLVK
+371 GDSASVDVIVIVNGTPETVGTI
-384 QPNRS
+384 PNATI
-389 PKPKGSMPDTMLVV
+389 KKGES
-403 GERATVDVSSY
+403 GKVDASSY
-414 FSDPDDDALTYTVG
+414 FSDPERGTLKYTA
-428 SSDAAKVGV
+428 SSSEPSVVGV
-437 SVDGSEVTYKAL
+437 SVSGSTVTYEGLKVGSAEVTVTATDVGDLSASQSFTVTVMNSPPGCKPIPSQDIDREEKVKIDLADYCSDKDGDRLRYSGAKSSDTGVATVALSGSELTITGVARGNATISATATDPLGESAKATVLVTVTNTPPECDQIPRQPVDAGKSVTVNLADYCSDKDGDLLSYEDEYSDDEDVATVSLNGSKLKITGVGAGNTDVGTMVSDGNGGSASPSIPVTVIQPNRPPEPVGTIPNKSVNWGETGSVDVTSYFRDLDGDELTYKAASTDSTIVSVGVTGS
-449 KAGSATVTVTADD
+449 KVTYTGESVGTAGITVTADD
-462 GRGGTAQQAFL
+462 GKGDGTAKQIFNVK
-473 VTVKKRNEP
+473 VTNREP
-482 PDADAGDDQTVD
+482 ECRPIPLQKMKAGQSESVDLAELCSDQDPDDQLSYGGEKSTDEGIATVSLKGSVLTIKGVAGGRATVSAVATDLNKASDTASGPVEVEEVNKPPVADAGRDQTVE
-494 EGERV
+494 EGDRV
-499 DLDGTK
+499 DLDG
-505 SSDSDGTIDGWEWKG
+505 SDSYDRDGTIEEYAWTQLSG
-520 PVALT
+520 PEVTLYNA
-525 DEDTSTP
+525 DKAEPHFRAPGVTSTTDLE
-532 HFTAPTE
+532 FRLK
-539 GVTKWYTF
+539 VTDDDRATDTDDVTVTVEPEPVPDCSITSVANGNF
-547 TLEVK
+547 TLGEHS
-552 DNDGATDSDSVTIK
+552 TT
-566 VVPPACKIA
+566 
-575 VKNGD
+575 
-580 FTVPEDATNVGTVDV
+580 VGTVGVD
-595 TATHCGA
+595 ASDCGT
-602 LDYELS
+602 LDYAL
-608 GTGAEDVSVAAV
+608 GGAGADDVSAAAV
-620 SSRDTNAAIT
+620 NASSDNAAIT
-630 GNFDYEHRELY
+630 GNFNFEVRSSY

-647 SERNGSASG
+647 SERGGSAS
-656 TGSVDIEVTNVNEQ
+656 
-670 PTVDNE
+670 
-676 ITDQT
+676 
-681 LYVGERPNEEKIE
+681 
-694 LSDVFSD
+694 
-701 PDGDHLTYTAKSSNT
+701 KS
-716 AVATATVSGSTLTV
+716 GRV
-730 RATGKGEARVTVTA
+730 R
-744 KDPGNLTAVDAFDVE
+744 
-759 VPNRDPVVVDRIDDL
+759 
-774 TLYVGEGTN
+774 
-783 DKEIEIAYVFSDPD
+783 
-797 GDVLRYTVESSNT
+797 
-810 DVATAVLRGTKLKV
+810 
-824 SAVGKGRARVTV
+824 
-836 TADDR
+836 
-841 MGGTT
+841 
-846 EDVFDV
+846 
-852 RVPNRKPRKDGTI
+852 
-865 SNRGIDVGETRSV
+865 
-878 GVTPYFHDPDG
+878 
-889 DELTYTSESSD
+889 
-900 TDKLTVNGSGTPVK
+900 
-914 YTGVDEGS
+914 
-922 ATVTVTARDDGNLAA
+922 
-937 SQQFDVEVYP
+937 
-947 PQSCTITVSA
+947 
-957 ANLSVREDEGPGTA
+957 
-971 LTGAVGV
+971 
-978 SAPHCGKLSYSLRG
+978 
-992 TGWGDFSAA
+992 
-1001 AVSASDDDAKIKVAK
+1001 IKVTDENDPPRA
-1016 SLNHEARDSYSLK
+1016 
-1029 LTVSS
+1029 S
-1034 GSVSDTRDVD
+1034 GAIGKQRVQVGDP
-1044 ISVIDVNEA
+1044 ISVNL
-1053 PQPVRTIRAQTVWV
+1053 
-1067 GQPVSVNVTGYF
+1067 TGYF

-1108 VRLTG
+1108 VTLTG
-1113 VSVGSA
+1113 VAAGSA

-1134 QTFSVTVKRVT
+1134 QTFSVTV
-1145 TTQCGITVSDG
+1145 
-1156 GLSVPEDADT
+1156 VP
-1166 GDGVDGKLGVT
+1166 
-1177 TTGSCGTLSYSLSG
+1177 
-1191 SGSGDFSASAVSAS
+1191 
-1205 DEDAKVKVAA
+1205 
-1215 PLNHEGRD
+1215 
-1223 AYDLTLTVSEVGGT
+1223 
-1237 ASDAADVDISVTD
+1237 
-1250 VNEAPQPSGTI
+1250 Q
-1261 SKQRVQVGDP
+1261 
-1271 VSVNLTRYFTDED
+1271 
-1284 AGDRLT
+1284 
-1290 FTSKSSATGRLT
+1290 
-1302 VNASGSPVTLTGVA
+1302 
-1316 AGSATVTVTAEDG
+1316 
-1329 GGLTATQTFS
+1329 
-1339 VTVVPKTT
+1339 TT
-1347 TECRISVSD
+1347 TECRISVSK
-1356 GALSVPEDAGKG
+1356 GALSVPEDAGTG
-1368 DGVDGKVGVTATGAC
+1368 DRVDGKVGVTATGAC

-1434 GTVSAEGDVSI
+1434 GTVSAEGDVGV

-1452 APVIDSAIP
+1452 APVIESTIP

-1482 GGDVLTYLASS
+1482 DGDDLTYLASS

-1526 PGRLEIS
+1526 PGRLEVS

-1554 AIPAQEV
+1554 AIPAREV

-1595 TVSVKG
+1595 TVSVNG
-1601 DKVVVRGVAKG
+1601 ATVVVQGVAKG

-1627 ISQRF
+1627 ASQRF
-1632 RVTVK
+1632 SVTVK

-1645 ATAIP
+1645 ATEIP

-1655 AGESKTVDVSK
+1655 AGESKTVDVSAH
-1666 NFRDPDDDALEYEAS
+1666 FRDPDGDALEYEAS

-1713 RDPDGA
+1713 RDPKGA
-1719 EASQSFLVTVPNE
+1719 QASQSFLVTVPNE

-1779 SVKVAGEHVSYE
+1779 SVTVTGEHVSYE

-1854 PDGDALSY
+1854 PDGDELSY
-1862 EASSSNE
+1862 EASSSDE
-1869 AVARVAASG
+1869 AVAKVSASG

-1905 PQAFAVTVPNRAP
+1905 PQDFAVTVPNRAP
-1918 EAVGSIGPVTAYMHG
+1918 VAVGSIGPVTTYMHG
-1933 RVGVG
+1933 WVTVGVSG
-1938 MSDAFRDPDGDKL
+1938 AFRDPDGDKL
-1951 TYRPSSSDEGVVTVE
+1951 TYRASSSDEGVVTVE
-1966 MIGSDVEIRT
+1966 MARNVVEIRT
-1976 VSRGSATVTVTAD
+1976 VSRGSAKVTVTAD
-1989 DGYGGTAEQQF
+1989 DGYGGTDEQEF
-2000 EVEVPNQEP
+2000 EVEVPNREP
-2009 ISLGGIKDRTVAR
+2009 IRLGSIKDRTVAR
-2022 GESFKVGLAEYF
+2022 GESFEVGLAEYF

-2048 YPGGF
+2048 VSKGF

-2070 GSARVAVLASDGHG
+2070 GSTRVDVLASDGHG
-2084 GSAEQSFQLTVTNGA
+2084 GSAKQYFGLTVTNGA

-2111 AENSAGGTAVGDP
+2111 AENSAAGTAVGDP

-2152 TSGRITVA
+2152 TSGQITVA
-2160 AGAAFDYESETKVYT
+2160 AGAAFDYESEKKVYT

-2183 KLAAT
+2183 KLTAT
-2188 VEVTIRVTDV
+2188 VEVKIRLTDV
-2198 PAPGRPDA
+2198 PAPGRPVA

-2228 AITNYDL
+2228 AITDYDL

-2242 NEWTDLKAL
+2242 NEWTELKAL

-2286 GEGTTEVSNHAPEFG
+2286 GEGTTEASNHAPAFG
-2301 ADAYEREVAENSDAG
+2301 ADAYEREVAENSAAG
-2316 TAVGEPVTATDED
+2316 TAVGEPVTATDKD
-2329 GDDLTYA
+2329 GDDVKYA

-2351 SGRITVAAGAA
+2351 SGQLTVAEGAA

-2370 VYTVQVE
+2370 VYTVHVE
-2377 ASDGTLTA
+2377 ASDGTLA
-2385 TGEVTI
+2385 ARVSVTI

-2415 VSWSAP
+2415 VTWSAP
-2421 SNEGPAITGY
+2421 PNDGPAITSY

-2436 ADQDNKWT
+2436 ANEDNKWT
-2444 KLAALGTVSTHTI
+2444 KLAALGAVSAHTI
-2457 TGLDAGAMYEVQVR
+2457 AGLDAGTLYEVQVR

-2508 PENSASGTAVGEP
+2508 AENSAPGTAVGEP

-2528 GDDLTYAFIPS
+2528 GDDLAYSFIAS
-2539 GDEASFAIDASSGQ
+2539 GDETSFEIDEESGQ
-2553 ITVAGGAALDFEGD
+2553 ITVATGAALDHEGV
-2567 KNVFTVHLQVSDGK
+2567 KNVYTVHVQASDGE

-2627 TSYDLR
+2627 TGYDLR

-2688 EAANRAPAFG
+2688 AAANRAPAFG

-2710 APGTAVGVPVTA
+2710 AAGTAVGEPVTA
-2722 IDADADDLA
+2722 TDADVDDLA
-2731 YGFTTGGDAALF
+2731 YGFTTGGAASLF

-2752 AVAAG
+2752 TVAAG

-2765 DTLYMVNVA
+2765 DTLYMVHVA

-2790 TNADDQGVV
+2790 TNADDPGEV

-2814 MLTDEDGVK
+2814 MLADEDGVK
-2823 SAGRTRKWQRSRD
+2823 SAGRTRTWQRSRD

-2849 NPVTADEGRWLRMVF
+2849 NPVTADAGRWLRMVF

-2873 KRASSAP
+2873 KRAVSDP

-2901 ENSPGGTAVGAPVAA
+2901 ENSPGGTAIGAPVAA
-2916 TDPDGTPPSYSL
+2916 TDPDGTSPFYSL
-2928 ASGNEDGLFGIDAST
+2928 ASGNEDTLFGIDAAT

-2950 GALLNYESGDTL
+2950 GAVLNYESGDTL
-2962 YAVGVEASDGE
+2962 HVVGVEASDGE

-3003 VELTAMLTDEDGALS
+3003 VELTAMLTDEDGARS

-3062 GHGRGKRASSEA
+3062 GHGKGKRASSEA

-3177 QVTNADDPGRIA
+3177 QVTNADDPGKIA

-3199 RLTATL
+3199 RLAATL

-3228 SWTNIAGARTR
+3228 AWTNIAGARTR
-3239 FYTPVAADAGNH
+3239 FYTPAEADAGKH
-3251 LRAVFTYTDG
+3251 LRAVFAYTDG

-3269 SAAVAVVGANTPLV
+3269 SAAVAVVGANTPVV
-3283 SFGADSY
+3283 SFGADTY

-3303 LSPVGSA
+3303 LSPAGSA

-3365 ATTRVVVAAVAG
+3365 ATTRVVVAAVAS

-3388 APAELEVEFA
+3388 KPAELEVEFA

-3406 GARGTEVTLRISPSA
+3406 GARGTEVTLRISPAA

-3427 PLTAVMDPGMSISA
+3427 PLTAVMDRGVSI
-3441 APQPV
+3441 PIVPEPV
-3446 VFLPGDSLAAFT
+3446 VFEPGDSLAAFT
-3458 LDIPAEAPSGLLALG
+3458 LDIPAEAPSGLMALG

-3484 TVASATVEIAARD
+3484 TAASATVRIAARD

-3521 RQAVGSRIDA
+3521 RQAVGARIDA
-3531 VMRPSPGGSAASG
+3531 VMRPSPGGSAATG

-3555 TLASLAGVSFNPSSA
+3555 TLASLAGVSLNPFSA
-3570 AEIGRRSGSP
+3570 AEIGRRSGAP
-3580 ELPTGRE
+3580 ELPGARE
-3587 AARRLL
+3587 AAVRLL

-3600 SLGPQSA
+3600 GLGPQSA
-3607 QEMPRFGLWAEG
+3607 PGMPRFGLWAEG

-3635 MRALTVG
+3635 LRALTVG

-3648 SSALLGVSLMRSDG
+3648 SSALFGVSLMRSDG
-3662 DLDYKNRSM
+3662 DLDYGHRSVA
-3671 DGSLGHA
+3671 GSLGHA
-3678 MNSVHPYLFVQPSPG
+3678 INSVHPYLFVQPSAG
-3693 IGLWAMAGYGS
+3693 IGLWAMAGYGG
-3704 GEVGDH
+3704 GEVGGDDH
-3710 DHRGDRRGDTGDASL
+3710 RGDTGDASL
-3725 RMLSGGVNAP
+3725 RMLSGGLNAP
-3735 LAQRGAFG
+3735 LAQQGAFG
-3743 LALKGDAFAVGMR
+3743 LALKGDAFTVGMR
-3756 ADDDRREGAAS
+3756 ADDGRREGMAS
-3767 RARALIEASW
+3767 RARALLEASW
-3777 TAGGLKLA
+3777 MIGGLKLA

-3839 LAFDPGTPGEGFR
+3839 IAFDPGTRGEGFR
-3852 FAVSPGQGHD
+3852 LAISPSQGHD

-3876 TMPAAAHG
+3876 HIPTDEQG
-3884 PWRLDAEAGYAL
+3884 QWRLDAEAGYAL
-3896 KTPGGGG
+3896 KNPEGGG

-3939 RSQMPGQQPDLG
+3939 RSQLPGQQPDLG
-3951 IRLALDFTF
+3951 LRLALDFTF

>member
-1 MTFFGPLRPAHTR
+1 ML
-14 IPITRNSARP
+14 ARL
-24 GTVAR
+24 AR
-29 ILPILAASFAL
+29 ILLMAVCGPLLAAIL
-40 AVGAGSA
+40 PVGAHGLADGS
-47 KAAGPHAPA
+47 A
-56 ASDTLK
+56 ASDTLR
-62 VSLSAPPGGT
+62 VTLSAPGGGT
-72 VAEGA
+72 VSEGE
-77 TGHFEVSVEGSTADG
+77 TGHFEVSVAGSTAAG
-92 AVKVKYSVSGTA
+92 AVTVKYSVSGTA

-110 KALSGEATVAKG
+110 TALTGEATVAQG
-122 ENTARIALEALD
+122 ESTARIALEAIE

-145 LALTGATGPGTVIV
+145 LALTGATGPGTLLVDQ
-159 NGTAATAMI
+159 TAATATI
-168 ADEGTVTIALA
+168 ADNGSVTISLA
-179 AVSDTIGEGSAWR
+179 AATDTISEGGAWR
-192 SAVTMSTPVAN
+192 SAVTMSTPVAD
-203 RVSIRWWTSDGTAV
+203 RVSVRWWTTDGTAL
-217 AGRDYVAADEVV
+217 AGRDYSAADEVV

-235 TTKPVEVRTLQDD
+235 TSIPIRVQTLKDDNTEAVEV
-248 NAEPVETFQVS
+248 FYVS
-259 VGPPGGL
+259 LGL
-266 SGASGG
+266 P
-272 FNFAGAQSAFIE
+272 FNSAGNGSDAFKIDPNPQSAFIE
-284 CSVDFSPPDPRVFM
+284 CSVRFPPRVQTVFR
-298 LTLEEK
+298 LDK
-304 NGKFIPVKAG
+304 PVGARH
-314 TVIGT
+314 VIGT
-319 VSANTTDG
+319 VAAETTPG

-332 LGGADKNKF
+332 LTDDDNKF
-341 SINSLTAEIT
+341 TINSLTGQIS
-351 TTAALT
+351 TTAPLEAGGFYELT
-357 ADLYDLEVTVHDEC
+357 VTVHDEC
-371 GAQASVDVSVLVK
+371 GAEASVDVNVIVNGT
-384 QPNRS
+384 PTT
-389 PKPKGSMPDTMLVV
+389 PTAFPDVTVEF
-403 GERATVDVSSY
+403 GESGTVDASKH
-414 FSDPDDDALTYTVG
+414 FSDPDTDKLTYNAT
-428 SSDAAKVGV
+428 SSNASVVGV
-437 SVDGSEVTYKAL
+437 SVDGSTVTYEGK
-449 KAGSATVTVTADD
+449 KAGSAEVTVRATDPGGLYAEQEFTVTVVEPDDPPEFDQSSYAPTIFTSASNGSLVVTVSAKDPEGKKVTYSLSESNEFQIDSLSGDITVAGGLSEKTHQLQAFASDPAGNKGTAPVTIEVKKDGEPVFDPKSYAEKIKVNASNGEHVVTVSAKDPEGEDVTYSLSGSPPFQIDKDSGEITVAGSLIVKTYPLTARASDPHGNVGTAPVDVTVVNDPPKVTASASPNPATEGETVYLTGTADDPEGHRMTYEWTQVSGSPRVTIEDATKLNANFKAPGVTSETKLTFRLTATDSFGASGSADVPVTVTVNHSPTAAAEASPNPADEGTTVSLIGTATDLDGDPMTYEWTQVSGSPRVTIKDATKLRASFEAPFVEQDTDLIFELTATDSFEASGSAGVTIEVKDLNQPPQRRNTIPDQQVENGKTGRVDVSRYFRDPDNDELTYSASTAATAVASVSVDGSRVVFRGLRVGDATVTVTA
-462 GRGGTAQQAFL
+462 T
-473 VTVKKRNEP
+473 
-482 PDADAGDDQTVD
+482 
-494 EGERV
+494 
-499 DLDGTK
+499 
-505 SSDSDGTIDGWEWKG
+505 
-520 PVALT
+520 
-525 DEDTSTP
+525 
-532 HFTAPTE
+532 
-539 GVTKWYTF
+539 
-547 TLEVK
+547 
-552 DNDGATDSDSVTIK
+552 
-566 VVPPACKIA
+566 
-575 VKNGD
+575 
-580 FTVPEDATNVGTVDV
+580 
-595 TATHCGA
+595 
-602 LDYELS
+602 
-608 GTGAEDVSVAAV
+608 
-620 SSRDTNAAIT
+620 
-630 GNFDYEHRELY
+630 
-641 DLTLTV
+641 
-647 SERNGSASG
+647 
-656 TGSVDIEVTNVNEQ
+656 
-670 PTVDNE
+670 
-676 ITDQT
+676 
-681 LYVGERPNEEKIE
+681 
-694 LSDVFSD
+694 
-701 PDGDHLTYTAKSSNT
+701 
-716 AVATATVSGSTLTV
+716 
-730 RATGKGEARVTVTA
+730 
-744 KDPGNLTAVDAFDVE
+744 DPG
-759 VPNRDPVVVDRIDDL
+759 
-774 TLYVGEGTN
+774 G
-783 DKEIEIAYVFSDPD
+783 
-797 GDVLRYTVESSNT
+797 
-810 DVATAVLRGTKLKV
+810 LK
-824 SAVGKGRARVTV
+824 AK
-836 TADDR
+836 
-841 MGGTT
+841 
-846 EDVFDV
+846 
-852 RVPNRKPRKDGTI
+852 
-865 SNRGIDVGETRSV
+865 
-878 GVTPYFHDPDG
+878 
-889 DELTYTSESSD
+889 
-900 TDKLTVNGSGTPVK
+900 
-914 YTGVDEGS
+914 
-922 ATVTVTARDDGNLAA
+922 
-937 SQQFDVEVYP
+937 QQFDLEVYEP
-947 PQSCTITVSA
+947 TQDCAITVWA
-957 ANLSVREDEGPGTA
+957 ADLSVREDERPGTG
-971 LTGAVGV
+971 LDGAVDV
-978 SAPHCGKLSYSLRG
+978 DAPHCGTLSYSLRG
-992 TGWGDFSAA
+992 TG
-1001 AVSASDDDAKIKVAK
+1001 
-1016 SLNHEARDSYSLK
+1016 
-1029 LTVSS
+1029 
-1034 GSVSDTRDVD
+1034 
-1044 ISVIDVNEA
+1044 
-1053 PQPVRTIRAQTVWV
+1053 
-1067 GQPVSVNVTGYF
+1067 
-1079 TDEDAGDRLTF
+1079 
-1090 ESKSSATGRL
+1090 
-1100 TVNASGSP
+1100 
-1108 VRLTG
+1108 
-1113 VSVGSA
+1113 
-1119 TVTVTA
+1119 
-1125 RDRGGLTAT
+1125 
-1134 QTFSVTVKRVT
+1134 
-1145 TTQCGITVSDG
+1145 
-1156 GLSVPEDADT
+1156 
-1166 GDGVDGKLGVT
+1166 
-1177 TTGSCGTLSYSLSG
+1177 
-1191 SGSGDFSASAVSAS
+1191 SGDFSVAAVSAS
-1205 DEDAKVKVAA
+1205 DEDAKVKVKRT
-1215 PLNHEGRD
+1215 LNHEDRD
-1223 AYDLTLTVSEVGGT
+1223 AYALTLTVSEVGGT
-1237 ASDAADVDISVTD
+1237 ASKDADVDISVTD
-1250 VNEAPQPSGTI
+1250 VNEAPQPIGTI
-1261 SKQRVQVGDP
+1261 SKQRVQVGEP
-1271 VSVNLTRYFTDED
+1271 ISVNVTGYFTDED

-1316 AGSATVTVTAEDG
+1316 AGSATVTVTARDR

-1347 TECRISVSD
+1347 TECRISVSK
-1356 GALSVPEDAGKG
+1356 GVLSVPEDAGKG

-1388 ALSGTGSE
+1388 ALSGTGSG

-1405 GDDAAKLKVAGKLDH
+1405 GDDDAKLKVAGKLDH

-1434 GTVSAEGDVSI
+1434 GTVSAEGDVGV

-1452 APVIDSAIP
+1452 APEIDSAIP
-1461 AQDVVTGKSK
+1461 AQGVVTGKSE

-1482 GGDVLTYLASS
+1482 DGDDLTYLASS

-1554 AIPAQEV
+1554 AIPAREV

-1578 DNDILTYLAESL
+1578 DNDVLTYLAESL
-1590 NETVA
+1590 DETVA
-1595 TVSVKG
+1595 TVSVSD
-1601 DKVVVRGVAKG
+1601 DKVVVQGVAKG

-1632 RVTVK
+1632 QVTVK

-1645 ATAIP
+1645 ASEIP

-1655 AGESKTVDVSK
+1655 AGESKTVDVSSH
-1666 NFRDPDDDALEYEAS
+1666 FSDPDDDALEYAAS

-1699 TGVLRGESRVTVTA
+1699 TGVLRGESRITVTA
-1713 RDPDGA
+1713 RDPKGA
-1719 EASQSFLVTVPNE
+1719 QASQSFLVTVPNQ
-1732 APELVGTIPALILSK
+1732 APERVGAIAALILSK

-1755 SAHFSDAESDAL
+1755 SAHFSDAESDEL
-1767 TYKASSSNVGVL
+1767 TYRASSSNGGVL
-1779 SVKVAGEHVSYE
+1779 SVKVTGEHVSYE

-1798 RVTVTADDGHGG
+1798 KVTVTADDGHGG
-1810 TADQVFGVTVKPE
+1810 TAEQEFGVTVKPE

-1834 AITVEADSME
+1834 AMTVEADSME

-1918 EAVGSIGPVTAYMHG
+1918 EAVGSIGPVTTYMHG
-1933 RVGVG
+1933 RVTVG
-1938 MSDAFRDPDGDKL
+1938 ASDAFRDPDGDAL
-1951 TYRPSSSDEGVVTVE
+1951 TYRASSSDEGVVTVE
-1966 MIGSDVEIRT
+1966 MARNVVEIRT

-1989 DGYGGTAEQQF
+1989 DGFGGTAEQEF
-2000 EVEVPNQEP
+2000 DVEVPNREP
-2009 ISLGGIKDRTVAR
+2009 ISLGSIKDRTVAR

-2053 ASFSVEGA
+2053 ASFSVAGA

-2111 AENSAGGTAVGDP
+2111 AENSAAGTAVGDP

-2138 FVAGGDEAL
+2138 FVASGDEAL

-2152 TSGRITVA
+2152 TSGQITVG
-2160 AGAAFDYESETKVYT
+2160 AGAAFDYESEKKVYT

-2183 KLAAT
+2183 KLAAR

-2206 PVVAGGTEQVSVSW
+2206 PIVAGGTEQVSVSW
-2220 SAPTNEGP
+2220 SAPSNEGP
-2228 AITNYDL
+2228 AITSYDL

-2242 NEWTDLKAL
+2242 NEWTELKAL

-2301 ADAYEREVAENSDAG
+2301 ADSYEREVAENSDAG

-2351 SGRITVAAGAA
+2351 SGQLTVADGAA
-2362 LDYESEKN
+2362 LDFESEITAYA
-2370 VYTVQVE
+2370 VHVE
-2377 ASDGTLTA
+2377 ASDGTLA
-2385 TGEVTI
+2385 ARVPVTI

-2401 PDAPVVTGGEKEVS
+2401 PDAPTVTGGEKEVS

-2421 SNEGPAITGY
+2421 PNEGPEITSY

-2444 KLAALGTVSTHTI
+2444 KLAALGAVSAHTI
-2457 TGLDAGAMYEVQVR
+2457 TGLDAGTAHFVQVR

-2484 GEGATEDAPNHA
+2484 GEGETNEAVNHA
-2496 PVFGSHIHEREV
+2496 PVFGSHLYEREV
-2508 PENSASGTAVGEP
+2508 AENSAGGTPVGEP

-2539 GDEASFAIDASSGQ
+2539 GDETSFEIDEESGQ
-2553 ITVAGGAALDFEGD
+2553 ITVAAGAALDHEGD
-2567 KNVFTVHLQVSDGK
+2567 KNVYTVHLQVSDGK

-2591 VTDVPAPG
+2591 LTDVPAPG

-2613 SVSWSAPSNEGPAI
+2613 SVSWSAPTNEGPSI
-2627 TSYDLR
+2627 TNYDLR
-2633 YRANQDNDWTVLSG
+2633 YRANQDNDWTDVSS
-2647 LGTISTH
+2647 LGAALAH

-2679 WSESGEGTT
+2679 WSDSGEGTT

-2710 APGTAVGVPVTA
+2710 APGTAVGAPVTA
-2722 IDADADDLA
+2722 TDADADDLA
-2731 YGFTTGGDAALF
+2731 YSFTTGGAAALF

-2752 AVAAG
+2752 AVAGG

-2765 DTLYMVNVA
+2765 DTLYTVNVA

-2790 TNADDQGVV
+2790 TNADDPGEV

-2880 VKVLPANAAPKFPA
+2880 VKVLAANAAPKFPA

-2928 ASGNEDGLFGIDAST
+2928 ASGNEDGLFGIDAAT
-2943 GQIRVAD
+2943 GQITVAE
-2950 GALLNYESGDTL
+2950 GAVLNYESGDTL
-2962 YAVGVEASDGE
+2962 HAVGVEASDGE

-3018 AGRTR
+3018 AGRAR

-3084 TFPTALDREVPENSP
+3084 KFPAAHDREVPENSP

-3129 ALFGIEASTGQ
+3129 APFGIDASTGQ

-3145 GAVLDYESGNTLYNV
+3145 GAVLDFESGTTLYNV

-3177 QVTNADDPGRIA
+3177 RVTNADDPGEIA

-3199 RLTATL
+3199 RLAATL

-3239 FYTPVAADAGNH
+3239 FYTPAAADAGKH
-3251 LRAVFTYTDG
+3251 LRAVFTYADG

-3269 SAAVAVVGANTPLV
+3269 SAAVAVVGANTPVV
-3283 SFGADSY
+3283 SFGADTY

-3303 LSPVGSA
+3303 LSPAGSA
-3310 ALSVEVVAGDSKH
+3310 ALSIEVVAGDSKH
-3323 TATFQPGAGSANVT
+3323 TATFQAGAGSASVAI
-3337 VGTAGLSASDTVEVR
+3337 GTAGLSASDTVEVR

-3377 DRAAAAVVDNG
+3377 DRAAAAVAIDG

-3406 GARGTEVTLRISPSA
+3406 GAPGTEVTLRISPAA

-3427 PLTAVMDPGMSISA
+3427 PLTAVMDRGVSI
-3441 APQPV
+3441 PIVPEPV
-3446 VFLPGDSLAAFT
+3446 VFEPGDSLAAFT
-3458 LDIPAEAPSGLLALG
+3458 LDIPAEAPSGLMALG

-3484 TVASATVEIAARD
+3484 TAASATVRIAARD

-3521 RQAVGSRIDA
+3521 RQAVGARIDA
-3531 VMRPSPGGSAASG
+3531 VMRPSPGGSAATG

-3587 AARRLL
+3587 AAARLL

-3600 SLGPQSA
+3600 SLGPQST
-3607 QEMPRFGLWAEG
+3607 QGLPRFGLWAEG

-3648 SSALLGVSLMRSDG
+3648 SSALLGVSVMRSDG

-3678 MNSVHPYLFVQPSPG
+3678 MNSVHPYLFVQPAAG
-3693 IGLWAMAGYGS
+3693 IGLWAMAGYGG
-3704 GEVGDH
+3704 GEVGDD
-3710 DHRGDRRGDTGDASL
+3710 DHRGDTGDASL

-3735 LAQRGAFG
+3735 LAQQGAFG
-3743 LALKGDAFAVGMR
+3743 LALKGDAFTVGMR
-3756 ADDDRREGAAS
+3756 ADDGRREGMAS
-3767 RARALIEASW
+3767 RARALVEASW
-3777 TAGGLKLA
+3777 TTGGLKLA

-3811 AGRGLDLDLRGRLAL
+3811 AGRGIDLDLRGRLAL

-3839 LAFDPGTPGEGFR
+3839 LAFDPGTRGEGFR
-3852 FAVSPGQGHD
+3852 FAISPSQGHD

-3876 TMPAAAHG
+3876 HMSAGAHG
-3884 PWRLDAEAGYAL
+3884 QWRLDAEAGYAL
-3896 KTPGGGG
+3896 KTPAGEG
-3903 ALDSYTRLSAHGGN
+3903 ALDSYTRMSAQGGN
-3917 RAWSLGA
+3917 RSWALGA

-3939 RSQMPGQQPDLG
+3939 RSQMPGQQPELG
-3951 IRLALDFTF
+3951 IRLALDLTF

>member
-1 MTFFGPLRPAHTR
+1 ML
-14 IPITRNSARP
+14 S
-24 GTVAR
+24 VAAVSG
-29 ILPILAASFAL
+29 LLLAAASPT
-40 AVGAGSA
+40 GAHGLSNASA
-47 KAAGPHAPA
+47 AM
-56 ASDTLK
+56 SDTLK
-62 VSLSAPPGGT
+62 VSLAAPDGGT

-77 TGHFEVSVEGSTADG
+77 TGHFEVSVAGSTAAG
-92 AVKVKYSVSGTA
+92 AVTVRYSVSGTA
-104 VSGEDY
+104 VAGEDY
-110 KALSGEATVAKG
+110 TALSGEVTVAQG
-122 ENTARIALEALD
+122 ENVARIALEALE
-134 DGILDKGETVV
+134 DGVLDKGETVV
-145 LALTGATGPGTVIV
+145 LALSGATGPGTLLVDQ
-159 NGTAATAMI
+159 TAATATI
-168 ADEGTVTIALA
+168 ADNGSVTVSLTAVPDTIA
-179 AVSDTIGEGSAWR
+179 EGSAWR
-192 SAVTMSTPVAN
+192 SAVTMSTPVAD
-203 RVSIRWWTSDGTAV
+203 RVSVRWWTSDGTAL
-217 AGRDYVAADEVV
+217 AGRDYTAADEVV
-229 SFQPGE
+229 SFRPGE
-235 TTKPVEVRTLQDD
+235 TSKSIQVQTLRDANTEPVEV
-248 NAEPVETFQVS
+248 FYVS
-259 VGPPGGL
+259 LGLPADAVGGSGL
-266 SGASGG
+266 
-272 FNFAGAQSAFIE
+272 NFGGAQSAFIQ
-284 CSVDFSPPDPRVFM
+284 CSVEFPPPFPKYF
-298 LTLEEK
+298 EPNE
-304 NGKFIPVKAG
+304 PVAVG

-319 VSANTTDG
+319 VAANTTDG

-332 LGGADKNKF
+332 LDDGGENKF
-341 SINSLTAEIT
+341 AINSLTAEIR
-351 TTAALT
+351 TTAPLA
-357 ADLYDLEVTVHDEC
+357 AGGFYELEVTVHDEC
-371 GAQASVDVSVLVK
+371 GAEASVDVNVK
-384 QPNRS
+384 VNS
-389 PKPKGSMPDTMLVV
+389 KPKVMPPISNKSVTLGESGSVDASKHFSDPDRNKLTYTATSSKPSVASVSVDGSTVTYAGKTVGSATVSVTATDPGGLSATDDFDVEVV
-403 GERATVDVSSY
+403 KDEPPKFDPPSYSARLLDTAKPRATVVMVVAKDPEGKAVKYSLSGLGSDQFAIDEDSGEITVAGTLSVTIYKLTAEATDPAGNKGTAPVTVDVEPDDPPVFEPPSYSVSIKVNASSVVTVSATDPEGEAVEYSLSGSDKFAIDKDSGEITVAGTLSVTTYELTAEATDPADNKGTAPVEVRVLNDPPDVTATASPNPAEEGETVSLTGTADDPEGHAMTYLWTQVSGSPTVAINNATKLTANFEAPGVVSDTDLTFQLKATDALGAADSASVTVTVEPTPNNPPDTVGTIPNATLEVGQSKSVVVSSY
-414 FSDPDDDALTYTVG
+414 FSDPDKDPLKYKVESSDPTVVAVSVNDSKVTYTGEAV
-428 SSDAAKVGV
+428 
-437 SVDGSEVTYKAL
+437 
-449 KAGSATVTVTADD
+449 GSATVTVTADD
-462 GRGGTAQQAFL
+462 DRGGTAEQKFL
-473 VTVKKRNEP
+473 VTVEP
-482 PDADAGDDQTVD
+482 ANRPPNRVGTIPDQRVELNTSG
-494 EGERV
+494 RV
-499 DLDGTK
+499 DVADYFSDPDNDPLTYEASTVASAVARVWVDGSTVRLRDLRVGDATVK
-505 SSDSDGTIDGWEWKG
+505 VTARDDGGLTATQEFGVEVYEQPAQECAITRVADGN
-520 PVALT
+520 
-525 DEDTSTP
+525 
-532 HFTAPTE
+532 
-539 GVTKWYTF
+539 F
-547 TLEVK
+547 TLGEHETAVGK
-552 DNDGATDSDSVTIK
+552 VHVNAND
-566 VVPPACKIA
+566 C
-575 VKNGD
+575 
-580 FTVPEDATNVGTVDV
+580 GT
-595 TATHCGA
+595 
-602 LDYELS
+602 LDYAL
-608 GTGAEDVSVAAV
+608 GGAGADDVSAAAV
-620 SSRDTNAAIT
+620 NAGSDNAAIT
-630 GNFDYEHRELY
+630 GNFNFEVRSAY

-647 SERNGSASG
+647 SERGGSAS
-656 TGSVDIEVTNVNEQ
+656 E
-670 PTVDNE
+670 
-676 ITDQT
+676 
-681 LYVGERPNEEKIE
+681 
-694 LSDVFSD
+694 
-701 PDGDHLTYTAKSSNT
+701 
-716 AVATATVSGSTLTV
+716 SGRV
-730 RATGKGEARVTVTA
+730 R
-744 KDPGNLTAVDAFDVE
+744 
-759 VPNRDPVVVDRIDDL
+759 
-774 TLYVGEGTN
+774 
-783 DKEIEIAYVFSDPD
+783 
-797 GDVLRYTVESSNT
+797 
-810 DVATAVLRGTKLKV
+810 
-824 SAVGKGRARVTV
+824 
-836 TADDR
+836 
-841 MGGTT
+841 
-846 EDVFDV
+846 
-852 RVPNRKPRKDGTI
+852 
-865 SNRGIDVGETRSV
+865 
-878 GVTPYFHDPDG
+878 
-889 DELTYTSESSD
+889 
-900 TDKLTVNGSGTPVK
+900 
-914 YTGVDEGS
+914 
-922 ATVTVTARDDGNLAA
+922 
-937 SQQFDVEVYP
+937 
-947 PQSCTITVSA
+947 
-957 ANLSVREDEGPGTA
+957 
-971 LTGAVGV
+971 
-978 SAPHCGKLSYSLRG
+978 
-992 TGWGDFSAA
+992 
-1001 AVSASDDDAKIKVAK
+1001 
-1016 SLNHEARDSYSLK
+1016 
-1029 LTVSS
+1029 
-1034 GSVSDTRDVD
+1034 
-1044 ISVIDVNEA
+1044 
-1053 PQPVRTIRAQTVWV
+1053 
-1067 GQPVSVNVTGYF
+1067 
-1079 TDEDAGDRLTF
+1079 
-1090 ESKSSATGRL
+1090 
-1100 TVNASGSP
+1100 
-1108 VRLTG
+1108 
-1113 VSVGSA
+1113 
-1119 TVTVTA
+1119 
-1125 RDRGGLTAT
+1125 
-1134 QTFSVTVKRVT
+1134 
-1145 TTQCGITVSDG
+1145 
-1156 GLSVPEDADT
+1156 
-1166 GDGVDGKLGVT
+1166 
-1177 TTGSCGTLSYSLSG
+1177 
-1191 SGSGDFSASAVSAS
+1191 
-1205 DEDAKVKVAA
+1205 
-1215 PLNHEGRD
+1215 
-1223 AYDLTLTVSEVGGT
+1223 
-1237 ASDAADVDISVTD
+1237 ISVTD
-1250 VNEAPQPSGTI
+1250 ENDAPRAVRTI
-1261 SKQRVQVGDP
+1261 SEQRVQVGDP
-1271 VSVNLTRYFTDED
+1271 ISVNLTRYFTDED

-1290 FTSKSSATGRLT
+1290 FESKSSATGRLT

-1316 AGSATVTVTAEDG
+1316 AGSATVTVTARDR

-1347 TECRISVSD
+1347 TQCRITVSD
-1356 GALSVPEDAGKG
+1356 GTLSVPENAGKG
-1368 DGVDGKVGVTATGAC
+1368 DGVDGKVGVTATAAC

-1388 ALSGTGSE
+1388 ALSGTGSG

-1405 GDDAAKLKVAGKLDH
+1405 GDADAKLKVAGKLDH
-1420 ETTASYALKLTVSS
+1420 ETTASYALKLTVRS
-1434 GTVSAEGDVSI
+1434 GTVSAQGDVGV
-1445 TVTDVNE
+1445 TVTNVNE

-1482 GGDVLTYLASS
+1482 DGDVLTYLASS
-1493 SNRNVATVS
+1493 SNRSVATVS
-1502 VNGATVVVRGVAKGS
+1502 VNGGTVVVRGVAKGS

-1526 PGRLEIS
+1526 PSRLEIS
-1533 QKFTVTVTDPPPTNG
+1533 QKFSVTVTDPPPTNN
-1548 APKIES
+1548 APKIDS

-1566 VSVVVSSHFSDP
+1566 VTVVVSSHFSDP
-1578 DNDILTYLAESL
+1578 DGDDLTYLAESL
-1590 NETVA
+1590 NKTVA
-1595 TVSVKG
+1595 TVLVNG
-1601 DKVVVRGVAKG
+1601 DKVVVQGVAKG

-1632 RVTVK
+1632 SVTVK

-1645 ATAIP
+1645 ASEIP

-1655 AGESKTVDVSK
+1655 AGESKTVDVSAH
-1666 NFRDPDDDALEYEAS
+1666 FSDPDDDALEYEAS

-1713 RDPDGA
+1713 RDPKGA
-1719 EASQSFLVTVPNE
+1719 KASQSFLVTVPNQ
-1732 APELVGTIPALILSK
+1732 APERVGAIAALILSK

-1755 SAHFSDAESDAL
+1755 SAHFSDAESDPL

-1810 TADQVFGVTVKPE
+1810 TTNQEFGVTVKPE
-1823 NAAPVIVRAMA
+1823 NAAPVIVNAMT

-1862 EASSSNE
+1862 EASSSDE
-1869 AVARVAASG
+1869 AVATVEVSG

-1905 PQAFAVTVPNRAP
+1905 PQDFGVTVPNRAP
-1918 EAVGSIGPVTAYMHG
+1918 EAVGSIGPVTTYMHG
-1933 RVGVG
+1933 RVTVG
-1938 MSDAFRDPDGDKL
+1938 ASDAFRDPDGDAL
-1951 TYRPSSSDEGVVTVE
+1951 TYRASSSDEGVVTVE
-1966 MIGSDVEIRT
+1966 MARNVVEIRT

-1989 DGYGGTAEQQF
+1989 DGFGGTAEQKF
-2000 EVEVPNQEP
+2000 EVEVPNREP
-2009 ISLGGIKDRTVAR
+2009 ISLGSIKDRTVAR

-2048 YPGGF
+2048 DHRGF

-2070 GSARVAVLASDGHG
+2070 GSTRVVVLASDGHG
-2084 GSAEQSFQLTVTNGA
+2084 GSAKQYFGLTVTNGA

-2138 FVAGGDEAL
+2138 FAAGGDEAL
-2147 FEIDE
+2147 FEIDAS
-2152 TSGRITVA
+2152 SGQITVA

-2228 AITNYDL
+2228 AITDYDL

-2266 TYSVQV
+2266 TYEVQV

-2277 EGAGEWSES
+2277 EGAGEWSAS

-2301 ADAYEREVAENSDAG
+2301 ADSYEREVAENSDAG

-2351 SGRITVAAGAA
+2351 SGQITVADGAA
-2362 LDYESEKN
+2362 LDFESEKN
-2370 VYTVQVE
+2370 VYTVHVE
-2377 ASDGTLTA
+2377 ASDGTLA
-2385 TGEVTI
+2385 ARVPVTI

-2401 PDAPVVTGGEKEVS
+2401 PDAPTVTGGEGEVS

-2421 SNEGPAITGY
+2421 ANNGPAITGY

-2436 ADQDNKWT
+2436 ANQDNKWT
-2444 KLAALGTVSTHTI
+2444 KLAALGAVSAHTI
-2457 TGLDAGAMYEVQVR
+2457 TGLDAGTAYFVQVR

-2484 GEGATEDAPNHA
+2484 GEGATEDAPNRA

-2508 PENSASGTAVGEP
+2508 AENSAPGTPVGEP

-2528 GDDLTYAFIPS
+2528 GDDLTYAFIAS
-2539 GDEASFAIDASSGQ
+2539 GDETSFAVDEESGQ
-2553 ITVAGGAALDFEGD
+2553 ITVAAGAALDHEGD
-2567 KNVFTVHLQVSDGK
+2567 KKVYTVHVQASDGK
-2581 LVDATEVKIR
+2581 LVDATEVRIR

-2599 KPDAPTVTGGEGEV
+2599 KPDAPVVTGGTGEV

-2654 KITGLDAGTA
+2654 KITGLEAGTA

-2710 APGTAVGVPVTA
+2710 AAGTAVGAPVTA
-2722 IDADADDLA
+2722 TDADADDLA
-2731 YGFTTGGDAALF
+2731 YSFTTGGDATLF

-2752 AVAAG
+2752 AVAGG

-2765 DTLYMVNVA
+2765 DTLYTVNVS

-2790 TNADDQGVV
+2790 TNADDPGVV

-2814 MLTDEDGVK
+2814 MLADEDGVK

-2849 NPVTADEGRWLRMVF
+2849 NPVTADAGRWLRMVF

-2916 TDPDGTPPSYSL
+2916 TDPDGTSPSYSL

-2943 GQIRVAD
+2943 GQIRVAE
-2950 GALLNYESGDTL
+2950 GAVLNYESGDTL
-2962 YAVGVEASDGE
+2962 YAVKVEASDGE

-3018 AGRTR
+3018 AGRAR

-3053 LRAVFTYDD
+3053 LRAVFSYDD
-3062 GHGRGKRASSEA
+3062 GHGKGKRASSEA
-3074 VEVLPANTAP
+3074 VKVLPANTAP
-3084 TFPTALDREVPENSP
+3084 KFPTALDREVPENSP

-3110 TDPDDGASLSYA
+3110 TDPDDGTSLSYS

-3129 ALFGIEASTGQ
+3129 APFGIDASTGQ

-3145 GAVLDYESGNTLYNV
+3145 GAVLDFESGNTQYTV

-3166 GELADTASVRI
+3166 GELADTATVTIR
-3177 QVTNADDPGRIA
+3177 VTNADDAGKIA

-3216 TRRWQRSGDGGA
+3216 ARRWQRSGDGGA

-3239 FYTPVAADAGNH
+3239 FYTPAAADAGKH

-3283 SFGADSY
+3283 SFGADVY
-3290 TVAQGASVDVSVL
+3290 TVAQGASVDVAVL
-3303 LSPVGSA
+3303 LSPAGSA
-3310 ALSVEVVAGDSKH
+3310 ALSVEVVAGDAKH
-3323 TATFQPGAGSANVT
+3323 TVTFQPGAGTASVAI
-3337 VGTAGLSASDTVEVR
+3337 GTAGLSASDTLNVR
-3352 FGDLPDGVAVGVP
+3352 FGDLPDGVAVGIP

-3377 DRAAAAVVDNG
+3377 DRAAGAVVDNG

-3406 GARGTEVTLRISPSA
+3406 GAPGTEVTLRISPAA

-3427 PLTAVMDPGMSISA
+3427 PLTAVMDRGMSRSI
-3441 APQPV
+3441 APEPV
-3446 VFLPGDSLAAFT
+3446 VFEPGDSLAAFT

-3473 FGALPEAVNAG
+3473 FGPLPEAVSAG
-3484 TVASATVEIAARD
+3484 TTASATVRIAARD

-3521 RQAVGSRIDA
+3521 RQAVGARIDA
-3531 VMRPSPGGSAASG
+3531 VMRPSPGGSAAPG

-3555 TLASLAGVSFNPSSA
+3555 TLASLADVSLNPSSA

-3580 ELPTGRE
+3580 ELPGARE
-3587 AARRLL
+3587 AAARLL

-3607 QEMPRFGLWAEG
+3607 RGLSRFGLWAEG

-3635 MRALTVG
+3635 LRALTVG

-3648 SSALLGVSLMRSDG
+3648 SSALFGVSLMRSDG

-3671 DGSLGHA
+3671 DGSIGHA

-3704 GEVGDH
+3704 GEVGDE
-3710 DHRGDRRGDTGDASL
+3710 DHRRDTGDASL
-3725 RMLSGGVNAP
+3725 RMLSGGLNAP

-3743 LALKGDAFAVGMR
+3743 LALKSDAFTVGMR
-3756 ADDDRREGAAS
+3756 DDDGRREGAAS
-3767 RARALIEASW
+3767 RARALLEASW

-3852 FAVSPGQGHD
+3852 FAISPSQGHD

-3876 TMPAAAHG
+3876 HMPTGAHG
-3884 PWRLDAEAGYAL
+3884 QWRLDAEAGYAL
-3896 KTPGGGG
+3896 KNPAGGG

-3939 RSQMPGQQPDLG
+3939 RSQLPGQQPDLG

>member
-1 MTFFGPLRPAHTR
+1 MT
-14 IPITRNSARP
+14 
-24 GTVAR
+24 
-29 ILPILAASFAL
+29 
-40 AVGAGSA
+40 
-47 KAAGPHAPA
+47 
-56 ASDTLK
+56 
-62 VSLSAPPGGT
+62 LSAPPGGT

-122 ENTARIALEALD
+122 ESTVRIALEALD

-159 NGTAATAMI
+159 DGTAATAMI

-192 SAVTMSTPVAN
+192 SAVTMSTPVAD

-298 LTLEEK
+298 LTLDVK

-351 TTAALT
+351 AAVALA

-389 PKPKGSMPDTMLVV
+389 PAGETMPPDSVDV
-403 GERATVDVSSY
+403 GKTKTVDASNY
-414 FSDPDDDALTYTVG
+414 FSDPDDDKLTYKAG
-428 SSDAAKVGV
+428 SSDVTVLSV
-437 SVDGSEVTYKAL
+437 SVSGSKVTYTGKAE
-449 KAGSATVTVTADD
+449 GSATVTVTAEDPD
-462 GRGGTAQQAFL
+462 GLSASQSFQVKVKKPNAPPVANAGLDQVVTGPI
-473 VTVKKRNEP
+473 TVK
-482 PDADAGDDQTVD
+482 
-494 EGERV
+494 
-499 DLDGTK
+499 LDGSKSYDPEGGKLEYEWTGALGAPDLSNPKTTK
-505 SSDSDGTIDGWEWKG
+505 PSFRAEAVTDTTEYEFTLT
-520 PVALT
+520 VT
-525 DEDTSTP
+525 DEPGLSDTD
-532 HFTAPTE
+532 
-539 GVTKWYTF
+539 GVIITV
-547 TLEVK
+547 LPQ
-552 DNDGATDSDSVTIK
+552 
-566 VVPPACKIA
+566 PPACKIT
-575 VKNGD
+575 VENGD
-580 FTVPEDATNVGTVDV
+580 FTVPENERVVGEVGV
-595 TATHCGA
+595 TAEHCGP
-602 LDYELS
+602 LDYELN
-608 GTGAEDVSVAAV
+608 GAGKEDVSVAAV
-620 SSRDTNAAIT
+620 SGNDPNAEIT

-681 LYVGERPNEEKIE
+681 LYVGERPNEEVIE

-701 PDGDHLTYTAKSSNT
+701 PDGDPLTYTAKSSNT
-716 AVATATVSGSTLTV
+716 AVATATVDGSTLTV
-730 RATGKGEARVTVTA
+730 TANGKGETTVTVTA
-744 KDPGNLTAVDAFDVE
+744 TDPGGLAAVDAFDVE
-759 VPNRDPVVVDRIDDL
+759 VPNRVPEVENAIPDQR
-774 TLYVGEGTN
+774 LYVGDPPN
-783 DKEIEIAYVFSDPD
+783 KADIELSEVFGDPD
-797 GDVLRYTVESSNT
+797 GDKLGYTAKSSDPT
-810 DVATAVLRGTKLKV
+810 VATATVSGTKLTV
-824 SAVGKGRARVTV
+824 TATGKGRARVTV

-841 MGGTT
+841 MGGIT
-846 EDVFDV
+846 EDVFEV
-852 RVPNRKPRKDGTI
+852 RVPNRKPKPKGTI
-865 SNRGIDVGETRSV
+865 PDDAIDVGESGSV
-878 GVTPYFHDPDG
+878 DVLSKFEDPDG
-889 DELTYTSESSD
+889 DDLDFSAVSSNKTVLGVSVSGSKVTYEGL
-900 TDKLTVNGSGTPVK
+900 KA
-914 YTGVDEGS
+914 GS
-922 ATVTVTARDDGNLAA
+922 ATVTVTAEDTGGMTATQR
-937 SQQFDVEVYP
+937 FDVEVYEP
-947 PQSCTITVSA
+947 TRPCKIRVSA
-957 ANLSVREDEGPGTA
+957 AALSVAENARVGTA
-971 LTGAVGV
+971 MNRDVSVTASDCGTLRYALKGTGSADFSV
-978 SAPHCGKLSYSLRG
+978 SAAGA
-992 TGWGDFSAA
+992 GDDNAR
-1001 AVSASDDDAKIKVAK
+1001 IKV
-1016 SLNHEARDSYSLK
+1016 SRVPNHEARDSYSLK

-1053 PQPVRTIRAQTVWV
+1053 PQSVQTIRAQTVWV

-1113 VSVGSA
+1113 VAAGSA
-1119 TVTVTA
+1119 VVTVTA

-1134 QTFSVTVKRVT
+1134 QTFSVTVKRAT

-1191 SGSGDFSASAVSAS
+1191 SGSGDFSVSAVSAS
-1205 DEDAKVKVAA
+1205 DKDAKVKVAA

-1250 VNEAPQPSGTI
+1250 VNEAPQPIGTI
-1261 SKQRVQVGDP
+1261 SEQRVQVGDP
-1271 VSVNLTRYFTDED
+1271 ISVNVTGYFTDED

-1290 FTSKSSATGRLT
+1290 FESKSSATGRLT
-1302 VNASGSPVTLTGVA
+1302 VNAKGSPVTLTGVA
-1316 AGSATVTVTAEDG
+1316 AGSATVTVTAEDR

-1339 VTVVPKTT
+1339 VTVVPRT
-1347 TECRISVSD
+1347 TECAITVSK
-1356 GALSVPEDAGKG
+1356 GALSVPEDAGRG

-1388 ALSGTGSE
+1388 ALSGTGSG

-1405 GDDAAKLKVAGKLDH
+1405 GDDDAKLKVAGTLDH
-1420 ETTASYALKLTVSS
+1420 ETTASYALKLRVSS

-1452 APVIDSAIP
+1452 APEIDSAIP
-1461 AQDVVTGKSK
+1461 AQGVVTGKSE

-1482 GGDVLTYLASS
+1482 DGDDLTYLASS
-1493 SNRNVATVS
+1493 STRNVAAVS

-1526 PGRLEIS
+1526 PSGLEAKQAFS
-1533 QKFTVTVTDPPPTNG
+1533 VTVTDPPPTNG

-1566 VSVVVSSHFSDP
+1566 VTVAVSSHFSDP
-1578 DNDILTYLAESL
+1578 DNDVLTYLAESL
-1590 NETVA
+1590 DETVA
-1595 TVSVKG
+1595 TVSVNG

-1612 SVEVKVTARDPHAEE
+1612 SVEVEVTARDPHAEE

-1632 RVTVK
+1632 SVTVK

-1645 ATAIP
+1645 ASEIP

-1655 AGESKTVDVSK
+1655 AGESKTVDVSAH
-1666 NFRDPDDDALEYEAS
+1666 FRDPDGDALEYEAS

-1713 RDPDGA
+1713 RDPQGA

-1732 APELVGTIPALILSK
+1732 APERVGAIADLTLSK

-1755 SAHFSDAESDAL
+1755 SAHFSDVESDPL
-1767 TYKASSSNVGVL
+1767 TYRASSSNAGVL
-1779 SVKVAGEHVSYE
+1779 SVTVAGEHVSYE

-1798 RVTVTADDGHGG
+1798 KVTVTADDGHGG
-1810 TADQVFGVTVKPE
+1810 TADQEFGVTVKPE

-1834 AITVEADSME
+1834 AITVEADSMA

-1862 EASSSNE
+1862 EASSSDE
-1869 AVARVAASG
+1869 AVAKVAVSG

-1905 PQAFAVTVPNRAP
+1905 PQDFAVTVPNRAP
-1918 EAVGSIGPVTAYMHG
+1918 KAVGSIGPVTTYMHG
-1933 RVGVG
+1933 RVTVGVSG
-1938 MSDAFRDPDGDKL
+1938 AFRDPDGDKL

-1966 MIGSDVEIRT
+1966 MARNVVEIRT

-1989 DGYGGTAEQQF
+1989 DGYGGTAEQEF
-2000 EVEVPNQEP
+2000 EVEVPNREP

-2048 YPGGF
+2048 VSKGF

-2070 GSARVAVLASDGHG
+2070 GSTRVDVLASDGHG
-2084 GSAEQSFQLTVTNGA
+2084 GSAKQYFGLTVTNGA

-2111 AENSAGGTAVGDP
+2111 AENSAAGTAVGDP

-2152 TSGRITVA
+2152 TSGQITVA
-2160 AGAAFDYESETKVYT
+2160 AGAAFDYESEKKVYT

-2183 KLAAT
+2183 KLAAR

-2206 PVVAGGTEQVSVSW
+2206 PVVTGGTEQVSVSW
-2220 SAPTNEGP
+2220 SAPSNEGP
-2228 AITNYDL
+2228 AITSYYL
-2235 RYRASSD
+2235 RYRANPD
-2242 NEWTDLKAL
+2242 NEWTDVAAL
-2251 GAVSAHTITGLDAGT
+2251 GAVLAQTITGLDAGT

-2286 GEGTTEVSNHAPEFG
+2286 GEGTTEASNHAPVFG
-2301 ADAYEREVAENSDAG
+2301 ADAYEREVPENSAAG
-2316 TAVGEPVTATDED
+2316 TAVGEPVTATDKD
-2329 GDDLTYA
+2329 GDDLEYA
-2336 FVAGGDE
+2336 FIAGSDE
-2343 ASFEIDAS
+2343 ASFEIDAR
-2351 SGRITVAAGAA
+2351 SGRITVAEGAA
-2362 LDYESEKN
+2362 LDYESEKK
-2370 VYTVQVE
+2370 VYTVHVE
-2377 ASDGTLTA
+2377 ASDGTLA
-2385 TGEVTI
+2385 DRASVTI

-2401 PDAPVVTGGEKEVS
+2401 PDAPTVTGGEGEVS

-2421 SNEGPAITGY
+2421 PNEGPAITSY

-2436 ADQDNKWT
+2436 ANQDNEWT
-2444 KLAALGTVSTHTI
+2444 KLAALGAVSVHKI
-2457 TGLDAGAMYEVQVR
+2457 TGLDAGTAYFVQVR

-2484 GEGATEDAPNHA
+2484 GEGTTEDAVNHA
-2496 PVFGSHIHEREV
+2496 PAFGSHIHEREV
-2508 PENSASGTAVGEP
+2508 AENSAPGTPVGEP

-2539 GDEASFAIDASSGQ
+2539 GDETSFAIEEESGQ
-2553 ITVAGGAALDFEGD
+2553 ITVAAGAALDFEGG
-2567 KNVFTVHLQVSDGK
+2567 KNVYTVHLQASDGQ

-2591 VTDVPAPG
+2591 LTDVPAPG

-2627 TSYDLR
+2627 TNYDLR
-2633 YRANQDNDWTVLSG
+2633 YRANQDNDWTDVSG
-2647 LGTISTH
+2647 LGAALAH
-2654 KITGLDAGTA
+2654 KITGLDAGPA

-2710 APGTAVGVPVTA
+2710 AAGTAVGAPVTA
-2722 IDADADDLA
+2722 TDADADDLA
-2731 YGFTTGGDAALF
+2731 YSFTTGGDATLF

-2752 AVAAG
+2752 AVAGG

-2765 DTLYMVNVA
+2765 DTLYTVNVS

-2790 TNADDQGVV
+2790 TNADDPGVV

-2814 MLTDEDGVK
+2814 MLADEDGVK

-2864 TYADGHGPN
+2864 TYADRHGPN
-2873 KRASSAP
+2873 KRASSDA

-2928 ASGNEDGLFGIDAST
+2928 ASGNEDGLFGIDAAT
-2943 GQIRVAD
+2943 GQITVAD
-2950 GALLNYESGDTL
+2950 GAVLNYESGDTL
-2962 YAVGVEASDGE
+2962 YVVGVEASDGE

-3029 SGSSWNDIASGRK
+3029 DGNSWNDIASGRK

-3084 TFPTALDREVPENSP
+3084 KFPAAHDREVPENSP

-3129 ALFGIEASTGQ
+3129 ALFDIDGSTGQ

-3145 GAVLDYESGNTLYNV
+3145 GTVLDFESGTTLYTV

-3177 QVTNADDPGRIA
+3177 RVTNADDPGKIA

-3199 RLTATL
+3199 RLAATL

-3239 FYTPVAADAGNH
+3239 FYTPVAADRGNH
-3251 LRAVFTYTDG
+3251 LRAVFTYADG

-3269 SAAVAVVGANTPLV
+3269 SAAVAVVGADTPVV

-3290 TVAQGASVDVSVL
+3290 TATQGASVDVAVL
-3303 LSPVGSA
+3303 LSPAGSA
-3310 ALSVEVVAGDSKH
+3310 ALSIEVVAGDAKH
-3323 TATFQPGAGSANVT
+3323 TVTFQAGAGTANVA

-3377 DRAAAAVVDNG
+3377 DRAAAAVAVDG
-3388 APAELEVEFA
+3388 APTELEVEFA
-3398 AAAYTATA
+3398 AATYTATA
-3406 GARGTEVTLRISPSA
+3406 GARGTEVTLRISPAA

-3427 PLTAVMDPGMSISA
+3427 PLTAVMDRGMT
-3441 APQPV
+3441 APIVSEPV
-3446 VFLPGDSLAAFT
+3446 VFQPGDSLAAFT
-3458 LDIPAEAPSGLLALG
+3458 LDIPAEPPSGLLALG
-3473 FGALPEAVNAG
+3473 FGTLPEAVSAG
-3484 TVASATVEIAARD
+3484 TAASATVRIAARD

-3521 RQAVGSRIDA
+3521 RQAVGARIDA
-3531 VMRPSPGGSAASG
+3531 VMRPSPDGSAASG

-3555 TLASLAGVSFNPSSA
+3555 TLASLAGVSLNPSSA
-3570 AEIGRRSGSP
+3570 AETGRRSGSP

-3587 AARRLL
+3587 AAARLL

-3600 SLGPQSA
+3600 GLGPQST
-3607 QEMPRFGLWAEG
+3607 QGLPRFGLWAEG

-3635 MRALTVG
+3635 LRALTVG

-3648 SSALLGVSLMRSDG
+3648 SSTLFGVSLMRSDG
-3662 DLDYKNRSM
+3662 DLDYGHRSV

-3678 MNSVHPYLFVQPSPG
+3678 MNSVHPYLFVQPSAG
-3693 IGLWAMAGYGS
+3693 IGLWAMAGYGG
-3704 GEVGDH
+3704 GEVGGDDH
-3710 DHRGDRRGDTGDASL
+3710 RGDTGDASL

-3735 LAQRGAFG
+3735 LARRGAFG
-3743 LALKGDAFAVGMR
+3743 LALKGDAFTVGMR
-3756 ADDDRREGAAS
+3756 ADDGRREGMAS
-3767 RARALIEASW
+3767 RARALLEASW
-3777 TAGGLKLA
+3777 TAGGLRLA

-3811 AGRGLDLDLRGRLAL
+3811 AGRGLDLDVRGRLAL

-3839 LAFDPGTPGEGFR
+3839 LAFDPGTKGEGFR
-3852 FAVSPGQGHD
+3852 LAVSPSQGHD
-3862 RSGVHGLMDGHAFR
+3862 RSGVHGLMDGNALR
-3876 TMPAAAHG
+3876 SMPAAAHG
-3884 PWRLDAEAGYAL
+3884 QWRLDAEAGYAL
-3896 KTPGGGG
+3896 KTPSGGG
-3903 ALDSYTRLSAHGGN
+3903 ALDSYTRLSAHGGD

-3924 GYRVGQTL
+3924 GYQVGQTL

-3951 IRLALDFTF
+3951 LRLALDFNF